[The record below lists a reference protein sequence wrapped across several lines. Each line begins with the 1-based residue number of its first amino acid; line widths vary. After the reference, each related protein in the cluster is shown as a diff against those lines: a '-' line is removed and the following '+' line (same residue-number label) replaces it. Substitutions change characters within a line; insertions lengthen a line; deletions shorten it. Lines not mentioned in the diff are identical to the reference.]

1 MAITQTKE
9 KNFEADIESFLISKA
24 GGYKKGDAT
33 YDSAC
38 GLFKDTFIEFI
49 KKTQPKAWKKFE
61 FAYGN
66 NTEKKF
72 IGFFDDAVARDGILK
87 VMRKGFKCGG
97 VDFKACYFKPESTLN
112 EDDIALYNSNI
123 WHCYRQWFYSAKNN
137 NSVDMVLVLNGIPLF
152 AFELKNQLTGQDV
165 NNAEYQWCHDRD
177 PKELCFKFNTRILA
191 FFCVDLRRA
200 SMATKLN
207 GEKTFFLPFNQG
219 SNGAGVDGGAGNPA
233 NPDGY
238 MTSYLWEYVFQR
250 ESMMDILQKFINL
263 EITEEK
269 KKDGK
274 IEVKKTLIFPRYHQ
288 LDVVRKLVADVTEN
302 GAGKSY
308 LIEHSAGSG
317 KSNSISWV
325 AYRLATIFKKNN
337 EPLFKSVII
346 VTDRRIL
353 DKQLQTTVSGMDHVE
368 GFIETIDESKHAKD
382 LKTAINDGA
391 RIIVTTLQKFPVI
404 YNEIEAAKGKNFA
417 VICDEAH
424 SSQTGMAAAKLK
436 VALADDED
444 ALKQYAEL
452 EEKSEE
458 EVDKDDP
465 ILRELLKHG
474 KHKNLSYF
482 AFTATPKPK
491 TLEIFGTEDKNGQFH
506 PFHVYSMRQAI
517 EEGFIMNVLQNYMT
531 YETCYKIA
539 NKTPDNPEVK
549 GITAAKIIKKYAG
562 LHPYNI
568 SSKVQIIIETF
579 KDVTSKAIG
588 GKGKMMVVASSR
600 LAAVRYLQEMR
611 RYLADMKQTD
621 NAKEYEKIG
630 VLVAFSG
637 TVNDG
642 GVEYTEPKLN
652 VRKDGS
658 QISEIQLRNDF
669 HEDFNILVVAEKYQT
684 GFDEPLL
691 HTMIVDK
698 RLKGVKAVQT
708 LSRLNRVCPG
718 KTDTFVLDFINTAD
732 EIKGAFE
739 PFYTETFLKESIN
752 IDLIFE
758 VQKKIA
764 EANIYDDN
772 DVEKFAE
779 FYYSKAEQSNKDQ
792 GKIASMLDPAV
803 KKYAKLGEEERFD
816 FRRNVRNLVKWYN
829 YVSQINRLFN
839 EQLHKEVIY
848 ANALSKFLS
857 EDTDPIINIKDK
869 LKLEYYK
876 LKETFHGTIDVVKG
890 KGETEV
896 GGNVGA
902 SPNSNEKDPL
912 NEVIQ
917 KINEQYG
924 IDLTEAD
931 RVIYSSIHDKLM
943 ADKKLQKVIKS
954 SKDDEEMIFASSIF
968 PKFFGDAANAGF
980 DEQVEAYTTL
990 FEDKNKYKAMMS
1002 VLAAQ
1007 LFQEVRQQVKNAK
1020 L

>member
-1 MAITQTKE
+1 MAITETKE
-9 KNFEADIESFLISKA
+9 KNFEADIESYFISEA
-24 GGYKKGDAT
+24 GGYTKGNAI
-33 YDSAC
+33 YDPSCA
-38 GLFKDTFIEFI
+38 LFKETFIEFI

-72 IGFFDDAVARDGILK
+72 VTFFNDAVERDGILK

-123 WHCYRQWFYSAKNN
+123 WHCYRQWFFSADNN
-137 NSVDMVLVLNGIPLF
+137 KSVDMVLVLNGIPLF
-152 AFELKNQLTGQDV
+152 AFELKNQLTGQDIR
-165 NNAEYQWCHDRD
+165 NAEHQWCYDRN
-177 PKELCFKFNTRILA
+177 PRELCFRFNSRILA
-191 FFCVDLRRA
+191 FFCVDLRQA

-219 SNGAGVDGGAGNPA
+219 SNGAGNDGGAGNPA
-233 NPDGY
+233 NSDGY
-238 MTSYLWEYVFQR
+238 MTSYIWENVFQR

-263 EITEEK
+263 EIKEEK
-269 KKDGK
+269 KKGGK
-274 IEVKKTLIFPRYHQ
+274 TETKKTLIFPRYHQ

-337 EPLFKSVII
+337 DPLFKSVII
-346 VTDRRIL
+346 VTDRRVL
-353 DKQLQTTVSGMDHVE
+353 DQQLQNTIDGMDHLP
-368 GFIETIDESKHAKD
+368 GFVETIDKDKHAKD

-404 YNEIEAAKGKNFA
+404 YKEIESAKGQNFA
-417 VICDEAH
+417 IICDEAH
-424 SSQTGMAAAKLK
+424 SSQTGSAAAKLK
-436 VALADDED
+436 IALADDTD
-444 ALKQYAEL
+444 ALRQYAEL

-458 EVDKDDP
+458 EIDKEDP
-465 ILRELLKHG
+465 ILKELLKQG

-491 TLEIFGTEDKNGQFH
+491 TLEIFGSEDSNGQFH
-506 PFHVYSMRQAI
+506 PFHIYSMRQAI
-517 EEGFIMNVLQNYMT
+517 EEGFIMDVLQNYMT
-531 YETCYKIA
+531 YKTCYAIA
-539 NKTPDNPEVK
+539 NKTKDNPEVK
-549 GITAAKIIKKYAG
+549 GITAARIIKKYAD

-579 KDVTSKAIG
+579 KDITSKAIG
-588 GKGKMMVVASSR
+588 GKGKMMIVASSR

-611 RYLADMKQTD
+611 RYLEDMKQGP
-621 NAKEYEKIG
+621 NAKDYENID

-637 TVNDG
+637 TVKDG
-642 GVEYTEPKLN
+642 GVEYTEPQLN
-652 VRKDGS
+652 VRKDGTH
-658 QISEIQLRNDF
+658 ISETQLKSDF
-669 HEDFNILVVAEKYQT
+669 HDDFNVLVVAEKYQT

-698 RLKGVKAVQT
+698 KLKGVKAVQT
-708 LSRLNRVCPG
+708 LSRLNRVCQG
-718 KTDTFVLDFINTAD
+718 KTDTFILDFINTAD
-732 EIKGAFE
+732 EIKKAFE

-752 IDLIFE
+752 TDLIFE
-758 VQKKIA
+758 VQAKIA
-764 EANIYDDN
+764 EANVYN
-772 DVEKFAE
+772 EANVEEFAK
-779 FYYSKAEQSNKDQ
+779 FYYSEGTQSDKDL
-792 GKIASMLDPAV
+792 GKIASMLEPAV
-803 KKYAKLGEEERFD
+803 EKYSKLEEVERFD

-829 YVSQINRLFN
+829 YISQINRLFN
-839 EQLHKEVIY
+839 EQLHKEVLY

-857 EDTDPIINIKDK
+857 EDLDPVVDIKNK

-876 LKETFHGTIDVVKG
+876 LKEVFKGSISLAEG
-890 KGETEV
+890 KGESSV
-896 GGNVGA
+896 GGKVGQVPDPA
-902 SPNSNEKDPL
+902 LLDPL
-912 NEVIQ
+912 NEVI
-917 KINEQYG
+917 KRINEQFG

-931 RVIYSSIHDKLM
+931 KVIYNSIHDKLM
-943 ADKKLQKVIKS
+943 ADKKLQKLIKS
-954 SKDDEEMIFASSIF
+954 SKDDDEKIFTSSIF
-968 PKFFGDAANAGF
+968 PKFFGEAANAGF
-980 DEQVEAYTTL
+980 DEQVEAYNSL
-990 FEDKNKYKAMMS
+990 FEDKNKYKAMMA

-1007 LFQEVRQQVKNAK
+1007 LFKEVREQIREG
-1020 L
+1020 

>member
-1 MAITQTKE
+1 MAITETKE
-9 KNFEADIESFLISKA
+9 KNFEADIESFFISKA

-33 YDSAC
+33 YDPSCA
-38 GLFKDTFIEFI
+38 LFKDTFIEFI

-72 IGFFDDAVARDGILK
+72 VTFFNDAVERDGILK

-123 WHCYRQWFYSAKNN
+123 WHCYRQWFFSADNN
-137 NSVDMVLVLNGIPLF
+137 KSVDMVLVLNGIPLF
-152 AFELKNQLTGQDV
+152 AFELKNQLTGQDIR
-165 NNAEYQWCHDRD
+165 NAEHQWCYDRN
-177 PKELCFKFNTRILA
+177 PRELCFRFNSRILA
-191 FFCVDLRRA
+191 FFCVDLRQA
-200 SMATKLN
+200 SMATKLH

-219 SNGAGVDGGAGNPA
+219 SNGAGNDGGAGNPA
-233 NPDGY
+233 NPEGY
-238 MTSYLWEYVFQR
+238 MTSYIWENVFQR

-269 KKDGK
+269 KKGGK
-274 IEVKKTLIFPRYHQ
+274 TETKKTLIFPRYHQ

-337 EPLFKSVII
+337 DPLFKSVII
-346 VTDRRIL
+346 VTDRRVL
-353 DKQLQTTVSGMDHVE
+353 DQQLQNTVDGMDHLP
-368 GFIETIDESKHAKD
+368 GFVETIDKDKHAKD

-404 YNEIEAAKGKNFA
+404 YKEIEDAKGKNFA
-417 VICDEAH
+417 IICDEAH
-424 SSQTGMAAAKLK
+424 SSQTGSAAAKLK
-436 VALADDED
+436 IALADDTD
-444 ALKQYAEL
+444 ALHQYAEL

-458 EVDKDDP
+458 EVDKEDP
-465 ILRELLKHG
+465 ILKELLKHG

-491 TLEIFGTEDKNGQFH
+491 TLEIFGSEDSNGQFH
-506 PFHVYSMRQAI
+506 PFHIYSMRQAI
-517 EEGFIMNVLQNYMT
+517 EEGFIMDVLQNYMT
-531 YETCYKIA
+531 YKTCYAIA
-539 NKTPDNPEVK
+539 NKTKDNPEVK
-549 GITAAKIIKKYAG
+549 GITAARIIKKYAD

-579 KDVTSKAIG
+579 KDITSKAIG
-588 GKGKMMVVASSR
+588 GRGKMMIVASSR

-611 RYLADMKQTD
+611 RYLEDMKQGP
-621 NAKEYEKIG
+621 NAKDYENID

-637 TVNDG
+637 TVKDG
-642 GVEYTEPKLN
+642 GVEYTEPQLN
-652 VRKDGS
+652 VRKDGTH
-658 QISEIQLRNDF
+658 ISETQLKSDF
-669 HEDFNILVVAEKYQT
+669 HDDFNVLVVAEKYQT

-698 RLKGVKAVQT
+698 KLKGVKAVQT

-718 KTDTFVLDFINTAD
+718 KTDTFILDFINTAD
-732 EIKGAFE
+732 EIKKAFE

-752 IDLIFE
+752 TDLIFE
-758 VQKKIA
+758 VQAKIA
-764 EANIYDDN
+764 EANVYN
-772 DVEKFAE
+772 EADVEEFAK
-779 FYYSKAEQSNKDQ
+779 FYYSEGTQSDKDL
-792 GKIASMLDPAV
+792 GKIASMLEPAV
-803 KKYAKLGEEERFD
+803 EKYSKLEEVERFD

-829 YVSQINRLFN
+829 YISQINRLFN
-839 EQLHKEVIY
+839 EQLHKEVLY

-857 EDTDPIINIKDK
+857 EGSDPVVDIKNK

-876 LKETFHGTIDVVKG
+876 LKEVFRGSISLAEG
-890 KGETEV
+890 KGESSV
-896 GGNVGA
+896 GGKVGQVPDPA
-902 SPNSNEKDPL
+902 LLDPL
-912 NEVIQ
+912 NEVI
-917 KINEQYG
+917 KRINEQFG

-931 RVIYSSIHDKLM
+931 KVIYNSIHDKLM
-943 ADKKLQKVIKS
+943 ADKKLQKLIKS
-954 SKDDEEMIFASSIF
+954 SKDDEEKIFASSIF
-968 PKFFGDAANAGF
+968 PKFFGEAANAGF
-980 DEQVEAYTTL
+980 DEQVEAYNSL
-990 FEDKNKYKAMMS
+990 FEDKNKYKAMMA

-1007 LFQEVRQQVKNAK
+1007 LFKEVRELARSE
-1020 L
+1020 

>member
-1 MAITQTKE
+1 MAITETKE
-9 KNFEADIESFLISKA
+9 KNFEADIESFFISKA

-33 YDSAC
+33 YDPSCA
-38 GLFKDTFIEFI
+38 LFKDTFIEFI

-72 IGFFDDAVARDGILK
+72 VTFFNDAVERDGILK

-123 WHCYRQWFYSAKNN
+123 WHCYRQWFFSADNN
-137 NSVDMVLVLNGIPLF
+137 KSVDMVLVLNGIPLF
-152 AFELKNQLTGQDV
+152 AFELKNQLTGQDIR
-165 NNAEYQWCHDRD
+165 NAEHQWCYDRN
-177 PKELCFKFNTRILA
+177 PRELCFRFNSRILA
-191 FFCVDLRRA
+191 FFCVDLRQA
-200 SMATKLN
+200 SMATKLH

-219 SNGAGVDGGAGNPA
+219 SNGAGNDGGAGNPA

-238 MTSYLWEYVFQR
+238 MTSYIWENVFQR

-269 KKDGK
+269 KKGGK
-274 IEVKKTLIFPRYHQ
+274 TETKKTLIFPRYHQ

-337 EPLFKSVII
+337 DPLFKSVII
-346 VTDRRIL
+346 VTDRRVL
-353 DKQLQTTVSGMDHVE
+353 DQQLQNTVDGMDHLP
-368 GFIETIDESKHAKD
+368 GFVETIDKDKHAKD

-404 YNEIEAAKGKNFA
+404 YKEIEDAKGKNFA
-417 VICDEAH
+417 IICDEAH
-424 SSQTGMAAAKLK
+424 SSQTGSAAAKLK
-436 VALADDED
+436 IALADDTD
-444 ALKQYAEL
+444 ALRQYAEL

-458 EVDKDDP
+458 EVDKEDP
-465 ILRELLKHG
+465 ILKELLKHG

-491 TLEIFGTEDKNGQFH
+491 TLEIFGSEDSNGQFH
-506 PFHVYSMRQAI
+506 PFHIYSMRQAI
-517 EEGFIMNVLQNYMT
+517 EEGFIMDVLQNYMT
-531 YETCYKIA
+531 YKTCYAIA
-539 NKTPDNPEVK
+539 NKTKDNPEVK
-549 GITAAKIIKKYAG
+549 GITAARIIKKYAD

-579 KDVTSKAIG
+579 KDITSKAIG
-588 GKGKMMVVASSR
+588 GRGKMMIVASSR

-611 RYLADMKQTD
+611 RYLEDMKQGP
-621 NAKEYEKIG
+621 NAKDYENID

-637 TVNDG
+637 TVKDG
-642 GVEYTEPKLN
+642 GVEYTEPQLN
-652 VRKDGS
+652 VRKDGTH
-658 QISEIQLRNDF
+658 ISETQLKSDF
-669 HEDFNILVVAEKYQT
+669 HDDFNVLVVAEKYQT

-698 RLKGVKAVQT
+698 KLKGVKAVQT

-718 KTDTFVLDFINTAD
+718 KTDTFILDFINTAD
-732 EIKGAFE
+732 EIKKAFE

-752 IDLIFE
+752 TDLIFE
-758 VQKKIA
+758 VQAKIS
-764 EANIYDDN
+764 EAKVYNEA
-772 DVEKFAE
+772 DVEEFAK
-779 FYYSKAEQSNKDQ
+779 FYYSEGTQSDKDL
-792 GKIASMLDPAV
+792 GKIASMLEPAV
-803 KKYAKLGEEERFD
+803 EKYSKLEEVERFD

-829 YVSQINRLFN
+829 YISQINRLFN
-839 EQLHKEVIY
+839 EQLHKEVLY

-857 EDTDPIINIKDK
+857 ENSDPVVDIKNK

-876 LKETFHGTIDVVKG
+876 LKEVFKGSIPLAEG
-890 KGETEV
+890 KGESSV
-896 GGNVGA
+896 GGKVGQVPDPA
-902 SPNSNEKDPL
+902 LLDPL
-912 NEVIQ
+912 NEVI
-917 KINEQYG
+917 KRINEQFG

-931 RVIYSSIHDKLM
+931 KVIYNSIHDKLM
-943 ADKKLQKVIKS
+943 ADKKLQKLIKS
-954 SKDDEEMIFASSIF
+954 SKDDEEKIFASSIF
-968 PKFFGDAANAGF
+968 PKFFGEAANAGF
-980 DEQVEAYTTL
+980 DEQVEAYNSL
-990 FEDKNKYKAMMS
+990 FEDKNKYKAMMA

-1007 LFQEVRQQVKNAK
+1007 LFKEVRELARSE
-1020 L
+1020 

>member
-1 MAITQTKE
+1 MAITETKE
-9 KNFEADIESFLISKA
+9 KNFEADIESFFISEA
-24 GGYKKGDAT
+24 GGYTKGNAI
-33 YDSAC
+33 YDPSCA
-38 GLFKDTFIEFI
+38 LFKDTFIEFI

-72 IGFFDDAVARDGILK
+72 VTFFNDAVERDGILK

-123 WHCYRQWFYSAKNN
+123 WHCYRQWFFSADNN
-137 NSVDMVLVLNGIPLF
+137 KSVDMVLVLNGIPLF
-152 AFELKNQLTGQDV
+152 AFELKNQLTGQDIR
-165 NNAEYQWCHDRD
+165 NAEHQWCYDRN
-177 PKELCFKFNTRILA
+177 PRELCFRFNSRILA
-191 FFCVDLRRA
+191 FFCVDLRQA

-219 SNGAGVDGGAGNPA
+219 SNGAGNDGGAGNPA

-238 MTSYLWEYVFQR
+238 MTSYIWENVFQR

-263 EITEEK
+263 EIKEEK
-269 KKDGK
+269 KKGGK
-274 IEVKKTLIFPRYHQ
+274 IETKKTLIFPRYHQ

-337 EPLFKSVII
+337 DPLFKSVII
-346 VTDRRIL
+346 VTDRRVL
-353 DKQLQTTVSGMDHVE
+353 DQQLQNTVDGMDHLP
-368 GFIETIDESKHAKD
+368 GFVETIDKDKHAKD

-404 YNEIEAAKGKNFA
+404 YKEIEAAKGKNFA
-417 VICDEAH
+417 IICDEAH
-424 SSQTGMAAAKLK
+424 SSQTGSAAAKLK
-436 VALADDED
+436 IALADDVD
-444 ALKQYAEL
+444 ALRQYAEL

-458 EVDKDDP
+458 EIDKEDP
-465 ILRELLKHG
+465 ILKELLKQG

-491 TLEIFGTEDKNGQFH
+491 TLEIFGSEDSNGQFH
-506 PFHVYSMRQAI
+506 PFHIYSMRQAI
-517 EEGFIMNVLQNYMT
+517 EEGFIMDVLQNYMT
-531 YETCYKIA
+531 YKTCYAIA
-539 NKTPDNPEVK
+539 NKTKDNPEVK
-549 GITAAKIIKKYAG
+549 GITAVRIIKKYAD

-579 KDVTSKAIG
+579 KDITSKAIG
-588 GKGKMMVVASSR
+588 GKGKMMIVASSR

-611 RYLADMKQTD
+611 RYLEDMKQGPNSKD
-621 NAKEYEKIG
+621 YENID

-637 TVNDG
+637 TVKDG
-642 GVEYTEPKLN
+642 GVEYTEPQLN
-652 VRKDGS
+652 VRKDGTH
-658 QISEIQLRNDF
+658 ISETQLKSDF
-669 HEDFNILVVAEKYQT
+669 HDDFNVLVVAEKYQT

-698 RLKGVKAVQT
+698 KLKGVKAVQT

-718 KTDTFVLDFINTAD
+718 KTDTFILDFINTAD
-732 EIKGAFE
+732 EIKKAFE

-752 IDLIFE
+752 TDLIFE
-758 VQKKIA
+758 VQAKIA
-764 EANIYDDN
+764 EAKVYNES
-772 DVEKFAE
+772 DVEEFAK
-779 FYYSKAEQSNKDQ
+779 FYYSEGTQSDKDL
-792 GKIASMLDPAV
+792 GKIASMLEPAV
-803 KKYAKLGEEERFD
+803 EKYSKLEEVERFD

-829 YVSQINRLFN
+829 YISQINRLFN
-839 EQLHKEVIY
+839 EQLHKEVLY

-857 EDTDPIINIKDK
+857 EGSDPVIDIKNK

-876 LKETFHGTIDVVKG
+876 LKEVFKGSISLAEG
-890 KGETEV
+890 KGESSV
-896 GGNVGA
+896 GGKVGQVPDPA
-902 SPNSNEKDPL
+902 LLDPL
-912 NEVIQ
+912 NEVI
-917 KINEQYG
+917 KRINEQFG

-931 RVIYSSIHDKLM
+931 KVIYNSIHDKLM
-943 ADKKLQKVIKS
+943 ADKKLQKLIKS
-954 SKDDEEMIFASSIF
+954 SKDDDEKIFTSSIF
-968 PKFFGDAANAGF
+968 PKFFGEAANAGF
-980 DEQVEAYTTL
+980 DEQVEAYNSL

-1007 LFQEVRQQVKNAK
+1007 LFKEIRQQAK
-1020 L
+1020 SE

>member
-1 MAITQTKE
+1 MAITETKE
-9 KNFEADIESFLISKA
+9 KNFEADIESYFISEA
-24 GGYKKGDAT
+24 GGYTKGNAI
-33 YDSAC
+33 YDPSCA
-38 GLFKDTFIEFI
+38 LFKETFIEFI

-72 IGFFDDAVARDGILK
+72 VTFFNDAVERDGILK

-123 WHCYRQWFYSAKNN
+123 WHCYRQWFFSADNN
-137 NSVDMVLVLNGIPLF
+137 KSVDMVLVLNGIPLF
-152 AFELKNQLTGQDV
+152 AFELKNQLTGQDIR
-165 NNAEYQWCHDRD
+165 NAEHQWCYDRN
-177 PKELCFKFNTRILA
+177 PRELCFRFNSRILA
-191 FFCVDLRRA
+191 FFCVDLRQA

-219 SNGAGVDGGAGNPA
+219 SNGAGNDGGAGNPA
-233 NPDGY
+233 NSDGY
-238 MTSYLWEYVFQR
+238 MTSYIWENVFQR

-263 EITEEK
+263 EIKEEK
-269 KKDGK
+269 KKGGK
-274 IEVKKTLIFPRYHQ
+274 TETKKTLIFPRYHQ

-337 EPLFKSVII
+337 DPLFKSVII
-346 VTDRRIL
+346 VTDRRVL
-353 DKQLQTTVSGMDHVE
+353 DQQLQNTIDGMDHLP
-368 GFIETIDESKHAKD
+368 GFVETIDKDKHAKD

-404 YNEIEAAKGKNFA
+404 YKEIEAAKGKNFA
-417 VICDEAH
+417 IICDEAH
-424 SSQTGMAAAKLK
+424 SSQTGSAAAKLK
-436 VALADDED
+436 IALADDAD
-444 ALKQYAEL
+444 ALRQYAEL

-458 EVDKDDP
+458 EVDKEDP
-465 ILRELLKHG
+465 ILKELLKQG

-491 TLEIFGTEDKNGQFH
+491 TLEIFGSEDSNGQFH
-506 PFHVYSMRQAI
+506 PFHIYSMRQAI
-517 EEGFIMNVLQNYMT
+517 EEGFIMDVLQNYMT
-531 YETCYKIA
+531 YKTCYAIA
-539 NKTPDNPEVK
+539 NKTKDNPEVK
-549 GITAAKIIKKYAG
+549 GITAARIIKKYAD

-579 KDVTSKAIG
+579 KDITSKAIG
-588 GKGKMMVVASSR
+588 GKGKMMIVASSR

-611 RYLADMKQTD
+611 RYLEDMKQGPNSKD
-621 NAKEYEKIG
+621 YENID

-637 TVNDG
+637 TVKDG
-642 GVEYTEPKLN
+642 GVEYTEPQLN
-652 VRKDGS
+652 VRKDGTH
-658 QISEIQLRNDF
+658 ISETQLKSDF
-669 HEDFNILVVAEKYQT
+669 HDDFNVLVVAEKYQT

-698 RLKGVKAVQT
+698 KLKGVKAVQT

-718 KTDTFVLDFINTAD
+718 KTDTFILDFINTAD
-732 EIKGAFE
+732 EIKKAFE

-752 IDLIFE
+752 TDLIFE
-758 VQKKIA
+758 VQAKIA
-764 EANIYDDN
+764 EAKVYNETN
-772 DVEKFAE
+772 VEEFAK
-779 FYYSKAEQSNKDQ
+779 FYYSEGTQSDKDL
-792 GKIASMLDPAV
+792 GKIASMLEPAV
-803 KKYAKLGEEERFD
+803 EKYSKLEEVERFD

-829 YVSQINRLFN
+829 YISQINRLFN
-839 EQLHKEVIY
+839 EQLHKEVLY

-857 EDTDPIINIKDK
+857 EGSDPVIDIKNK

-876 LKETFHGTIDVVKG
+876 LKEVFKGSISLAEG
-890 KGETEV
+890 KGESSV
-896 GGNVGA
+896 GGKVGQVPDPA
-902 SPNSNEKDPL
+902 LLDPL
-912 NEVIQ
+912 NEVI
-917 KINEQYG
+917 KRINEQFG

-931 RVIYSSIHDKLM
+931 KVIYNSIHDKLM
-943 ADKKLQKVIKS
+943 ADKKLQKLIKS
-954 SKDDEEMIFASSIF
+954 SKDDDEKIFTSSIF
-968 PKFFGDAANAGF
+968 PKFFGEAANAGF
-980 DEQVEAYTTL
+980 DEQVEAYNSL
-990 FEDKNKYKAMMS
+990 FEDKNKYKAMMA

-1007 LFQEVRQQVKNAK
+1007 LFKEVRELARSE
-1020 L
+1020 

>member
-1 MAITQTKE
+1 MAITETKE
-9 KNFEADIESFLISKA
+9 KNFEADIESFFISKA

-33 YDSAC
+33 YDPSCA
-38 GLFKDTFIEFI
+38 LFKDTFIEFI

-72 IGFFDDAVARDGILK
+72 VTFFNDAVERDGILK

-123 WHCYRQWFYSAKNN
+123 WHCYRQWFFSADNN
-137 NSVDMVLVLNGIPLF
+137 KSVDMVLVLNGIPLF
-152 AFELKNQLTGQDV
+152 AFELKNQLTGQDIR
-165 NNAEYQWCHDRD
+165 NAEHQWCYDRN
-177 PKELCFKFNTRILA
+177 PRELCFRFNSRILA
-191 FFCVDLRRA
+191 FFCVDLRQA

-219 SNGAGVDGGAGNPA
+219 SNGAGNDGGAGNPA

-238 MTSYLWEYVFQR
+238 MTSYIWENVFQR

-269 KKDGK
+269 KKGGK
-274 IEVKKTLIFPRYHQ
+274 TETKKTLIFPRYHQ

-337 EPLFKSVII
+337 DPFFKSVII
-346 VTDRRIL
+346 VTDRRVL
-353 DKQLQTTVSGMDHVE
+353 DQQLQNTVDGMDHLP
-368 GFIETIDESKHAKD
+368 GFVETIDKDKHAKD

-404 YNEIEAAKGKNFA
+404 YKEIEDAKGKNFA
-417 VICDEAH
+417 IICDEAH
-424 SSQTGMAAAKLK
+424 SSQTGSAAAKLK
-436 VALADDED
+436 IALADDTD
-444 ALKQYAEL
+444 ALRQYAEL

-458 EVDKDDP
+458 EVDKEDP
-465 ILRELLKHG
+465 ILKELLKHG

-491 TLEIFGTEDKNGQFH
+491 TLEIFGSEDSNGQFH
-506 PFHVYSMRQAI
+506 PFHIYSMRQAI
-517 EEGFIMNVLQNYMT
+517 EEGFIMDVLQNYMT
-531 YETCYKIA
+531 YKTCYAIA
-539 NKTPDNPEVK
+539 NKTKDNPEVK
-549 GITAAKIIKKYAG
+549 GITAARIIKKYAD

-579 KDVTSKAIG
+579 KDITSKAIG
-588 GKGKMMVVASSR
+588 GKGKMMIVASSR

-611 RYLADMKQTD
+611 RYLEDMKQGP
-621 NAKEYEKIG
+621 NAKDYENID

-637 TVNDG
+637 TVKDG
-642 GVEYTEPKLN
+642 GVEYTEPQLN
-652 VRKDGS
+652 VRKDGTR
-658 QISEIQLRNDF
+658 ISETQLKSDF
-669 HEDFNILVVAEKYQT
+669 HDDFNVLVVAEKYQT

-698 RLKGVKAVQT
+698 KLKGVKAVQT

-718 KTDTFVLDFINTAD
+718 KTDTFILDFINTAD
-732 EIKGAFE
+732 EIKKAFE

-752 IDLIFE
+752 TDLIFE
-758 VQKKIA
+758 VQAKIA
-764 EANIYDDN
+764 EAKVYNEAN
-772 DVEKFAE
+772 VEEFAK
-779 FYYSKAEQSNKDQ
+779 FYYSEGTQSDKDL
-792 GKIASMLDPAV
+792 GKIASMLEPAV
-803 KKYAKLGEEERFD
+803 EKYSKLEEVERFD

-829 YVSQINRLFN
+829 YISQINRLFN
-839 EQLHKEVIY
+839 EQLHKEVLY

-857 EDTDPIINIKDK
+857 EDSDPVVDIKNK

-876 LKETFHGTIDVVKG
+876 LKEVFKGSISLAEG
-890 KGETEV
+890 KGESSV
-896 GGNVGA
+896 GGKVGQVPDPA
-902 SPNSNEKDPL
+902 LLDPL
-912 NEVIQ
+912 NEVI
-917 KINEQYG
+917 KRINEQFG

-931 RVIYSSIHDKLM
+931 KVIYNSIHDKLM
-943 ADKKLQKVIKS
+943 ADKKLQKLIKS
-954 SKDDEEMIFASSIF
+954 SKDDEEKIFASSIF
-968 PKFFGDAANAGF
+968 PKFFGEAANAGF
-980 DEQVEAYTTL
+980 DEQVEAYNSL
-990 FEDKNKYKAMMS
+990 FEDKNKYKAMMA

-1007 LFQEVRQQVKNAK
+1007 LFKEVRQQARSE
-1020 L
+1020 

>member
-1 MAITQTKE
+1 MAITETKE
-9 KNFEADIESFLISKA
+9 KNFEADIESYFISEA
-24 GGYKKGDAT
+24 GGYTKGNAI
-33 YDSAC
+33 YDPSCA
-38 GLFKDTFIEFI
+38 LFKETFIEFI

-72 IGFFDDAVARDGILK
+72 VTFFNDTVERDGILK

-123 WHCYRQWFYSAKNN
+123 WHCYRQWFFSADNN
-137 NSVDMVLVLNGIPLF
+137 KSVDMVLVLNGIPLF
-152 AFELKNQLTGQDV
+152 AFELKNQLTGQDIR
-165 NNAEYQWCHDRD
+165 NAEHQWCYDRN
-177 PKELCFKFNTRILA
+177 PRELCFRFNSRILA
-191 FFCVDLRRA
+191 FFCVDLRQA

-219 SNGAGVDGGAGNPA
+219 SNGAGNDGGAGNPA
-233 NPDGY
+233 NSDGY
-238 MTSYLWEYVFQR
+238 MTSYIWENVFQR

-269 KKDGK
+269 KKGGK
-274 IEVKKTLIFPRYHQ
+274 TETKKTLIFPRYHQ

-337 EPLFKSVII
+337 DPLFKSVII
-346 VTDRRIL
+346 VTDRRVL
-353 DKQLQTTVSGMDHVE
+353 DQQLQNTVDGMDHLP
-368 GFIETIDESKHAKD
+368 GFVETIDKDKHAKD

-391 RIIVTTLQKFPVI
+391 RIIVTTLQKFPVV
-404 YNEIEAAKGKNFA
+404 YKEIEDAKGKNFA
-417 VICDEAH
+417 IICDEAH
-424 SSQTGMAAAKLK
+424 SSQTGSAAAKLK
-436 VALADDED
+436 IALADDTD
-444 ALKQYAEL
+444 ALRQYAEL

-458 EVDKDDP
+458 EVDKEDP
-465 ILRELLKHG
+465 ILKELLKHG

-491 TLEIFGTEDKNGQFH
+491 TLEIFGSEDSNGQFH
-506 PFHVYSMRQAI
+506 PFHIYSMRQAI
-517 EEGFIMNVLQNYMT
+517 EEGFIMDVLQNYMT
-531 YETCYKIA
+531 YKTCYAIA
-539 NKTPDNPEVK
+539 NKTKDNPEVK
-549 GITAAKIIKKYAG
+549 GITAARIIKKYAD

-579 KDVTSKAIG
+579 KDITSKAIG
-588 GKGKMMVVASSR
+588 GKGKMMIVASSR

-611 RYLADMKQTD
+611 RYLEDMKQGPNSKD
-621 NAKEYEKIG
+621 YENID

-637 TVNDG
+637 TVKDG
-642 GVEYTEPKLN
+642 GVEYTEPQLN
-652 VRKDGS
+652 VRKDGTH
-658 QISEIQLRNDF
+658 IGETQLKSDF
-669 HEDFNILVVAEKYQT
+669 HDDFNVLVVAEKYQT

-698 RLKGVKAVQT
+698 KLKGVKAVQT

-718 KTDTFVLDFINTAD
+718 KTDTFILDFINTAD
-732 EIKGAFE
+732 EIKKAFE

-752 IDLIFE
+752 TDLIFE
-758 VQKKIA
+758 VQAKIA
-764 EANIYDDN
+764 EANVYN
-772 DVEKFAE
+772 EANVEEFAK
-779 FYYSKAEQSNKDQ
+779 FYYSEGTQSDKDL
-792 GKIASMLDPAV
+792 GKIASMLEPAV
-803 KKYAKLGEEERFD
+803 EKYSKLEEVERFD

-829 YVSQINRLFN
+829 YISQINRLFN
-839 EQLHKEVIY
+839 EQLHKEVLY

-857 EDTDPIINIKDK
+857 EDSDPVVDIKNK

-876 LKETFHGTIDVVKG
+876 LKEVFKGSISLAEG
-890 KGETEV
+890 KGESSV
-896 GGNVGA
+896 GGKVGQVPDPA
-902 SPNSNEKDPL
+902 LLDPL
-912 NEVIQ
+912 NEVI
-917 KINEQYG
+917 KRINEQFG

-931 RVIYSSIHDKLM
+931 KVIYNSIHDKLM
-943 ADKKLQKVIKS
+943 ADKKLQKLIKS
-954 SKDDEEMIFASSIF
+954 SKDDDEKIFTSSIF
-968 PKFFGDAANAGF
+968 PKFFGEAANAGF
-980 DEQVEAYTTL
+980 DEQVEAYNSL
-990 FEDKNKYKAMMS
+990 FEDKNKYKAMMA

-1007 LFQEVRQQVKNAK
+1007 LFKEVRELARSE
-1020 L
+1020 

>member
-1 MAITQTKE
+1 MAITETKE
-9 KNFEADIESFLISKA
+9 KNFEADIESFFISEA
-24 GGYKKGDAT
+24 GGYTKGNAI
-33 YDSAC
+33 YDPSCA
-38 GLFKDTFIEFI
+38 LFKETFIEFI

-72 IGFFDDAVARDGILK
+72 VTFFNDAVERDGILK

-123 WHCYRQWFYSAKNN
+123 WHCYRQWFFSADNN
-137 NSVDMVLVLNGIPLF
+137 KSVDMVLVLNGIPLF
-152 AFELKNQLTGQDV
+152 AFELKNQLTGQDIR
-165 NNAEYQWCHDRD
+165 NAEHQWCYDRN
-177 PKELCFKFNTRILA
+177 PRELCFRFNSRILA
-191 FFCVDLRRA
+191 FFCVDLRQA

-219 SNGAGVDGGAGNPA
+219 SNGAGNDGGAGNPA

-238 MTSYLWEYVFQR
+238 MTSYIWENVFQR
-250 ESMMDILQKFINL
+250 ESMMDILQKFINM

-269 KKDGK
+269 KKGGK
-274 IEVKKTLIFPRYHQ
+274 TETKKTLIFPRYHQ

-337 EPLFKSVII
+337 DPLFKSVII
-346 VTDRRIL
+346 VTDRRVL
-353 DKQLQTTVSGMDHVE
+353 DQQLQNTVDGMDHLP
-368 GFIETIDESKHAKD
+368 GFVETIDKDKHAKD

-404 YNEIEAAKGKNFA
+404 YKEIEAAKGKNFA
-417 VICDEAH
+417 IICDEAH
-424 SSQTGMAAAKLK
+424 SSQTGSAAAKLK
-436 VALADDED
+436 IALADDAD
-444 ALKQYAEL
+444 ALRQYAEL

-458 EVDKDDP
+458 EVDKEDP
-465 ILRELLKHG
+465 ILKELLKQG

-491 TLEIFGTEDKNGQFH
+491 TLEIFGSEDSNGQFH
-506 PFHVYSMRQAI
+506 PFHIYSMRQAI
-517 EEGFIMNVLQNYMT
+517 EEGFIMDVLQNYMT
-531 YETCYKIA
+531 YKTCYAIA
-539 NKTPDNPEVK
+539 NKTKDNPEVK
-549 GITAAKIIKKYAG
+549 GITAARIIKKYAD

-579 KDVTSKAIG
+579 KDITSKAIG
-588 GKGKMMVVASSR
+588 GKGKMMIVASSR

-611 RYLADMKQTD
+611 RYLEDMKQGP
-621 NAKEYEKIG
+621 NAKDYENID

-637 TVNDG
+637 TVKDG
-642 GVEYTEPKLN
+642 GVEYTEPQLN
-652 VRKDGS
+652 VRKDGTH
-658 QISEIQLRNDF
+658 ISETQLKSDF
-669 HEDFNILVVAEKYQT
+669 HDDFNVLVVAEKYQT

-698 RLKGVKAVQT
+698 KLKGVKAVQT

-718 KTDTFVLDFINTAD
+718 KTDTFILDFINTAD
-732 EIKGAFE
+732 EIKKAFE

-752 IDLIFE
+752 TDLIFE
-758 VQKKIA
+758 VQAKIA
-764 EANIYDDN
+764 EAKVYNES
-772 DVEKFAE
+772 DVEEFAK
-779 FYYSKAEQSNKDQ
+779 FYYSEGTQSDKDL
-792 GKIASMLDPAV
+792 GKIASMLEPAV
-803 KKYAKLGEEERFD
+803 EKYSKLEEVERFD

-829 YVSQINRLFN
+829 YISQINRLFN
-839 EQLHKEVIY
+839 EQLHKEVLY

-857 EDTDPIINIKDK
+857 EGSDPVIDIKNK

-876 LKETFHGTIDVVKG
+876 LKEVFKGSISLAEG
-890 KGETEV
+890 KGESSV
-896 GGNVGA
+896 GGKVGQVPDPA
-902 SPNSNEKDPL
+902 LLDPL
-912 NEVIQ
+912 NEVI
-917 KINEQYG
+917 KRINEQFG

-931 RVIYSSIHDKLM
+931 KVIYNSIHDKLM
-943 ADKKLQKVIKS
+943 ADKKLQKLIKS
-954 SKDDEEMIFASSIF
+954 SKDDDEKIFTSSIF
-968 PKFFGDAANAGF
+968 PKFFGEAANAGF
-980 DEQVEAYTTL
+980 DEQVEAYNSL

-1007 LFQEVRQQVKNAK
+1007 LFKEIRQQAK
-1020 L
+1020 SE

>member
-1 MAITQTKE
+1 MAITETKE
-9 KNFEADIESFLISKA
+9 KNFEADIESYFISEA
-24 GGYKKGDAT
+24 GGYTKGNAI
-33 YDSAC
+33 YDPSCA
-38 GLFKDTFIEFI
+38 LFKETFIEFI

-72 IGFFDDAVARDGILK
+72 VTFFNDAVERDGILK

-123 WHCYRQWFYSAKNN
+123 WHCYRQWFFSADNN
-137 NSVDMVLVLNGIPLF
+137 KSVDMVLVLNGIPLF
-152 AFELKNQLTGQDV
+152 AFELKNQLTGQDIR
-165 NNAEYQWCHDRD
+165 NAEHQWCYDRN
-177 PKELCFKFNTRILA
+177 PRELCFRFNSRILA
-191 FFCVDLRRA
+191 FFCVDLRQA

-219 SNGAGVDGGAGNPA
+219 SNGAGNDGGAGNPA

-238 MTSYLWEYVFQR
+238 MTSYIWENVFQR

-269 KKDGK
+269 KKGGK
-274 IEVKKTLIFPRYHQ
+274 TETKKTLIFPRYHQ

-337 EPLFKSVII
+337 DPLFKSVII
-346 VTDRRIL
+346 VTDRRVL
-353 DKQLQTTVSGMDHVE
+353 DQQLQNTVDGMDHLP
-368 GFIETIDESKHAKD
+368 GFVETIDKDKHAKD

-404 YNEIEAAKGKNFA
+404 YKEIEEAHGKNFA
-417 VICDEAH
+417 IICDEAH
-424 SSQTGMAAAKLK
+424 SSQTGSAAAKLK
-436 VALADDED
+436 IALADDVD
-444 ALKQYAEL
+444 ALRQYAEL

-458 EVDKDDP
+458 EIDKEDP
-465 ILRELLKHG
+465 ILKELLKQG

-491 TLEIFGTEDKNGQFH
+491 TLEIFGSEDSNGQFH
-506 PFHVYSMRQAI
+506 PFHIYSMRQAI
-517 EEGFIMNVLQNYMT
+517 EEGFIMDVLQNYMT
-531 YETCYKIA
+531 YKTCYAIA
-539 NKTPDNPEVK
+539 NKTKDNPEVK
-549 GITAAKIIKKYAG
+549 GITAARIIKKYAD

-579 KDVTSKAIG
+579 KDITSKAIG
-588 GKGKMMVVASSR
+588 GKGKMMIVASSR

-611 RYLADMKQTD
+611 RYLEDMKQGP
-621 NAKEYEKIG
+621 NAKDYENID

-637 TVNDG
+637 TVKDG
-642 GVEYTEPKLN
+642 GVEYTEPQLN
-652 VRKDGS
+652 VRKDGTH
-658 QISEIQLRNDF
+658 ISETQLKSDF
-669 HEDFNILVVAEKYQT
+669 HDDFNVLVVAEKYQT

-698 RLKGVKAVQT
+698 KLKGVKAVQT

-718 KTDTFVLDFINTAD
+718 KTDTFILDFINTAD
-732 EIKGAFE
+732 EIKKAFE

-752 IDLIFE
+752 TDLIFE
-758 VQKKIA
+758 VQAKIA
-764 EANIYDDN
+764 EANVYN
-772 DVEKFAE
+772 EANVEEFAK
-779 FYYSKAEQSNKDQ
+779 FYYSEGTQSDKDL
-792 GKIASMLDPAV
+792 GKIASMLEPAV
-803 KKYAKLGEEERFD
+803 EKYSKLEEVERFD

-829 YVSQINRLFN
+829 YISQINRLFN
-839 EQLHKEVIY
+839 EQLHKEVLY

-857 EDTDPIINIKDK
+857 EDLDPVVDIKNK

-876 LKETFHGTIDVVKG
+876 LKEVFKGSISLAEG
-890 KGETEV
+890 KGESSV
-896 GGNVGA
+896 GGKVGQVPDPA
-902 SPNSNEKDPL
+902 LLDPL
-912 NEVIQ
+912 NEVI
-917 KINEQYG
+917 KRINEQFG

-931 RVIYSSIHDKLM
+931 KVIYNSIHDKLM
-943 ADKKLQKVIKS
+943 ADKKLQKLIKS
-954 SKDDEEMIFASSIF
+954 SKDDEEKIFASSIF
-968 PKFFGDAANAGF
+968 PKFFGEAANAGF
-980 DEQVEAYTTL
+980 DEQVEAYNSL
-990 FEDKNKYKAMMS
+990 FEDKNKYKAMIA

-1007 LFQEVRQQVKNAK
+1007 LFKEVREQIREG
-1020 L
+1020 

>member
-1 MAITQTKE
+1 MAITETKE
-9 KNFEADIESFLISKA
+9 KNFEADIESFFISEA
-24 GGYKKGDAT
+24 GGYTKGNAI
-33 YDSAC
+33 YDPSYA
-38 GLFKDTFIEFI
+38 LFKDTFIEFI

-72 IGFFDDAVARDGILK
+72 ITFFNDAVERDGILK

-123 WHCYRQWFYSAKNN
+123 WHCYRQWFFSADNN
-137 NSVDMVLVLNGIPLF
+137 KSVDMVLVLNGIPLF
-152 AFELKNQLTGQDV
+152 AFELKNQLTGQDIR
-165 NNAEYQWCHDRD
+165 NAEHQWCYDRN
-177 PKELCFKFNTRILA
+177 PRELCFRFNSRILA
-191 FFCVDLRRA
+191 FFCVDLRQA

-219 SNGAGVDGGAGNPA
+219 SNGAGNDGGAGNPA

-238 MTSYLWEYVFQR
+238 MTSYIWENVFQR

-269 KKDGK
+269 KKGGK
-274 IEVKKTLIFPRYHQ
+274 TETKKTLIFPRYHQ

-302 GAGKSY
+302 GSGKSY

-337 EPLFKSVII
+337 DPLFKSVII
-346 VTDRRIL
+346 VTDRRVL
-353 DKQLQTTVSGMDHVE
+353 DQQLQNTVDGMDHLP
-368 GFIETIDESKHAKD
+368 GFVETIDKDKHAKD

-404 YNEIEAAKGKNFA
+404 YKEIEAAKGKNFA
-417 VICDEAH
+417 IICDEAH
-424 SSQTGMAAAKLK
+424 SSQTGSAAAKLK
-436 VALADDED
+436 IALADDVD
-444 ALKQYAEL
+444 ALRQYAEL

-458 EVDKDDP
+458 EIDKEDP
-465 ILRELLKHG
+465 ILKELLKQG

-491 TLEIFGTEDKNGQFH
+491 TLEIFGSEDSNGQFH
-506 PFHVYSMRQAI
+506 PFHIYSMRQAI
-517 EEGFIMNVLQNYMT
+517 EEGFIMDVLQNYMT
-531 YETCYKIA
+531 YKTCYAIA
-539 NKTPDNPEVK
+539 NKTKDNPEVK
-549 GITAAKIIKKYAG
+549 GITAARIIKKYAD

-579 KDVTSKAIG
+579 KDITSKAIG
-588 GKGKMMVVASSR
+588 GKGKMMIVASSR

-611 RYLADMKQTD
+611 RYLEDMKQGP
-621 NAKEYEKIG
+621 NAKDYENID

-637 TVNDG
+637 TVKDG
-642 GVEYTEPKLN
+642 GVEYTEPQLN
-652 VRKDGS
+652 VRKDGTH
-658 QISEIQLRNDF
+658 ISETQLKSDF
-669 HEDFNILVVAEKYQT
+669 HDDFNVLVVAEKYQT

-698 RLKGVKAVQT
+698 KLKGVKAVQT

-718 KTDTFVLDFINTAD
+718 KTDTFILDFINTAD
-732 EIKGAFE
+732 EIKKAFE

-752 IDLIFE
+752 TDLIFE
-758 VQKKIA
+758 VQAKIA
-764 EANIYDDN
+764 EAKVYNETN
-772 DVEKFAE
+772 VEEFAK
-779 FYYSKAEQSNKDQ
+779 FYYSEGTQSDKDL
-792 GKIASMLDPAV
+792 GKIASMLEPAV
-803 KKYAKLGEEERFD
+803 EKYSKLEEVERFD

-829 YVSQINRLFN
+829 YISQINRLFN
-839 EQLHKEVIY
+839 EQLHKEVLY

-857 EDTDPIINIKDK
+857 EGSDPVIDIKNK

-876 LKETFHGTIDVVKG
+876 LKEVFKGSISLAEG
-890 KGETEV
+890 KGESSV
-896 GGNVGA
+896 GGKVGQVPDPA
-902 SPNSNEKDPL
+902 LLDPL
-912 NEVIQ
+912 NEVI
-917 KINEQYG
+917 KRINEQFG

-931 RVIYSSIHDKLM
+931 KVIYNSIHDKLM
-943 ADKKLQKVIKS
+943 ADKKLQKLIKS
-954 SKDDEEMIFASSIF
+954 SKDDEEKIFASSIF
-968 PKFFGDAANAGF
+968 PKFFGEAANAGF
-980 DEQVEAYTTL
+980 DEQVEAYNSL
-990 FEDKNKYKAMMS
+990 FEDKNKYKAMMA

-1007 LFQEVRQQVKNAK
+1007 LFKEVREQIREG
-1020 L
+1020 

>member
-1 MAITQTKE
+1 MAITETKE
-9 KNFEADIESFLISKA
+9 KNFEADIESYFISEA
-24 GGYKKGDAT
+24 GGYTKGNAI
-33 YDSAC
+33 YDPSCA
-38 GLFKDTFIEFI
+38 LFKETFIEFI

-72 IGFFDDAVARDGILK
+72 VTFFNDAVERDGILK

-123 WHCYRQWFYSAKNN
+123 WHCYRQWFFSADNN
-137 NSVDMVLVLNGIPLF
+137 KSVDMVLVLNGIPLF
-152 AFELKNQLTGQDV
+152 AFELKNQLTGQDIR
-165 NNAEYQWCHDRD
+165 NAEHQWCYDRN
-177 PKELCFKFNTRILA
+177 PRELCFRFNSRILA
-191 FFCVDLRRA
+191 FFCVDLRQA

-219 SNGAGVDGGAGNPA
+219 SNGAGNDGGAGNPA

-238 MTSYLWEYVFQR
+238 MTSYIWENVFQR

-269 KKDGK
+269 KKGGK
-274 IEVKKTLIFPRYHQ
+274 TETKKTLIFPRYHQ

-337 EPLFKSVII
+337 DPLFKSVII
-346 VTDRRIL
+346 VTDRRVL
-353 DKQLQTTVSGMDHVE
+353 DQQLQNTVDGMDHLP
-368 GFIETIDESKHAKD
+368 GFVETIDKDKHAKD

-404 YNEIEAAKGKNFA
+404 YKEIEAAKGKNFA
-417 VICDEAH
+417 IICDEAH
-424 SSQTGMAAAKLK
+424 SSQTGSAAAKLK
-436 VALADDED
+436 IALADDAD
-444 ALKQYAEL
+444 ALRQYAEL

-458 EVDKDDP
+458 EIDKEDP
-465 ILRELLKHG
+465 ILKELLKQG

-491 TLEIFGTEDKNGQFH
+491 TLEIFGSEDSNGQFH
-506 PFHVYSMRQAI
+506 PFHIYSMRQAI
-517 EEGFIMNVLQNYMT
+517 EEGFIMDVLQNYMT
-531 YETCYKIA
+531 YKTCYAIA
-539 NKTPDNPEVK
+539 NKTKDNPEVK
-549 GITAAKIIKKYAG
+549 GITAARIIKKYAD

-579 KDVTSKAIG
+579 KDITSKAIG
-588 GKGKMMVVASSR
+588 GKGKMMIVASSR

-611 RYLADMKQTD
+611 RYLEDMKQGP
-621 NAKEYEKIG
+621 NAKDYENID

-637 TVNDG
+637 TVKDG
-642 GVEYTEPKLN
+642 GVEYTEPQLN
-652 VRKDGS
+652 VRKDGTH
-658 QISEIQLRNDF
+658 ISETQLKSDF
-669 HEDFNILVVAEKYQT
+669 HDDFNVLVVAEKYQT

-698 RLKGVKAVQT
+698 KLKGVKAVQT

-718 KTDTFVLDFINTAD
+718 KTDTFILDFINTAD
-732 EIKGAFE
+732 EIKKAFE

-752 IDLIFE
+752 TDLIFE
-758 VQKKIA
+758 VQAKIA
-764 EANIYDDN
+764 EAKVYNES
-772 DVEKFAE
+772 DVEEFAK
-779 FYYSKAEQSNKDQ
+779 FYYSEGTQSDKDL
-792 GKIASMLDPAV
+792 GKIASMLEPAV
-803 KKYAKLGEEERFD
+803 EKYSKLEEVERFD

-829 YVSQINRLFN
+829 YISQINRLFN
-839 EQLHKEVIY
+839 EQLHKEVLY

-857 EDTDPIINIKDK
+857 EGSDPVIDIKNK

-876 LKETFHGTIDVVKG
+876 LKEVFKGSISLAEG
-890 KGETEV
+890 KGESSV
-896 GGNVGA
+896 GGKVGQVPDSA
-902 SPNSNEKDPL
+902 LLDPL
-912 NEVIQ
+912 NEVI
-917 KINEQYG
+917 KRINEQFG

-931 RVIYSSIHDKLM
+931 KVIYNSIHDKLM
-943 ADKKLQKVIKS
+943 SDKKLQKLIKS
-954 SKDDEEMIFASSIF
+954 SKDDDEKIFTSSIF
-968 PKFFGDAANAGF
+968 PKFFGEAANAGF
-980 DEQVEAYTTL
+980 DEQVEAYNSL
-990 FEDKNKYKAMMS
+990 FEDKNKYKAMMA

-1007 LFQEVRQQVKNAK
+1007 LFKEIRQQAK
-1020 L
+1020 SE

>member
-1 MAITQTKE
+1 MAITETKE
-9 KNFEADIESFLISKA
+9 KNFEAYIESFFISKA

-33 YDSAC
+33 YDPSCA
-38 GLFKDTFIEFI
+38 LFKDTFIEFI

-72 IGFFDDAVARDGILK
+72 ITFFNDAVERDGILK

-123 WHCYRQWFYSAKNN
+123 WHCYRQWFFSADNN
-137 NSVDMVLVLNGIPLF
+137 KSVDMVLVLNGIPLF
-152 AFELKNQLTGQDV
+152 AFELKNQLTGQDIR
-165 NNAEYQWCHDRD
+165 NAEHQWCYDRN
-177 PKELCFKFNTRILA
+177 PRELCFRFNSRILA
-191 FFCVDLRRA
+191 FFCVDLRQA

-219 SNGAGVDGGAGNPA
+219 SNGAGNDGGAGNPA
-233 NPDGY
+233 NPEGY
-238 MTSYLWEYVFQR
+238 MTSYIWENVFQR

-269 KKDGK
+269 KKGGK
-274 IEVKKTLIFPRYHQ
+274 TETKKTLIFPRYHQ

-302 GAGKSY
+302 GSGKSY

-337 EPLFKSVII
+337 DPLFKSVII
-346 VTDRRIL
+346 VTDRRVL
-353 DKQLQTTVSGMDHVE
+353 DQQLQNTVDGMDHLP
-368 GFIETIDESKHAKD
+368 GFVETIDKDKHAKD

-404 YNEIEAAKGKNFA
+404 YKEIEDAKGKNFA
-417 VICDEAH
+417 IICDEAH
-424 SSQTGMAAAKLK
+424 SSQTGSAAAKLK
-436 VALADDED
+436 IALADDTD
-444 ALKQYAEL
+444 ALRQYAEL

-458 EVDKDDP
+458 EVDKEDP
-465 ILRELLKHG
+465 ILKELLKHG

-491 TLEIFGTEDKNGQFH
+491 TLEIFGSEDSNGQFH
-506 PFHVYSMRQAI
+506 PFHIYSMRQAI
-517 EEGFIMNVLQNYMT
+517 EEGFIMDVLQNYMT
-531 YETCYKIA
+531 YKTCYAIA
-539 NKTPDNPEVK
+539 NKTKDNPEVK
-549 GITAAKIIKKYAG
+549 GITAARIIKKYAD

-579 KDVTSKAIG
+579 KDITSKAIG
-588 GKGKMMVVASSR
+588 GKGKMMIVASSR

-611 RYLADMKQTD
+611 RYLEDMKQGP
-621 NAKEYEKIG
+621 NAKDYENID

-637 TVNDG
+637 TVKDG
-642 GVEYTEPKLN
+642 GVEYTEPQLN
-652 VRKDGS
+652 VRKDGTH
-658 QISEIQLRNDF
+658 ISETQLKSDF
-669 HEDFNILVVAEKYQT
+669 HDDFNVLVVAEKYQT

-698 RLKGVKAVQT
+698 KLKGVKAVQT

-718 KTDTFVLDFINTAD
+718 KTDTFILDFINTAD
-732 EIKGAFE
+732 EIKKAFE

-752 IDLIFE
+752 TDLIFE
-758 VQKKIA
+758 VQAKIA
-764 EANIYDDN
+764 EAKVYNEA
-772 DVEKFAE
+772 DVEEFAK
-779 FYYSKAEQSNKDQ
+779 FYYSEGTQSDKDL
-792 GKIASMLDPAV
+792 GKIASMLGPAV
-803 KKYAKLGEEERFD
+803 EKYSKLEEVERFD

-829 YVSQINRLFN
+829 YISQINRLFN
-839 EQLHKEVIY
+839 EQLHKEVLY

-857 EDTDPIINIKDK
+857 EDSDPVVDIKNK

-876 LKETFHGTIDVVKG
+876 LKEVFKGSISLAEG
-890 KGETEV
+890 KGESSV
-896 GGNVGA
+896 GGKVGQVPDPA
-902 SPNSNEKDPL
+902 LLDPL
-912 NEVIQ
+912 NEVI
-917 KINEQYG
+917 KRINEQFG

-931 RVIYSSIHDKLM
+931 KVIYNSIHDKLM
-943 ADKKLQKVIKS
+943 ADKKLQKLIKS
-954 SKDDEEMIFASSIF
+954 SKDDEEKIFASSIF
-968 PKFFGDAANAGF
+968 PKFFGEAANAGF
-980 DEQVEAYTTL
+980 DEQVEAYNSL
-990 FEDKNKYKAMMS
+990 FEDKNKYKAMMA

-1007 LFQEVRQQVKNAK
+1007 LFKEVRELARSE
-1020 L
+1020 

>member
-1 MAITQTKE
+1 MAITETKE
-9 KNFEADIESFLISKA
+9 KNFEADIESFFISKA
-24 GGYKKGDAT
+24 GGYTKGDAT
-33 YDSAC
+33 YDPSCA
-38 GLFKDTFIEFI
+38 LFKDTFIEFI
-49 KKTQPKAWKKFE
+49 KKTQSKAWKKFE

-72 IGFFDDAVARDGILK
+72 VTFFNDAVERDGILK

-123 WHCYRQWFYSAKNN
+123 WHCYRQWFFSADNN
-137 NSVDMVLVLNGIPLF
+137 KSVDMVLVLNGIPLF
-152 AFELKNQLTGQDV
+152 AFELKNQLTGQDIR
-165 NNAEYQWCHDRD
+165 NAEHQWCYDRN
-177 PKELCFKFNTRILA
+177 PRELCFRFNSRVLA
-191 FFCVDLRRA
+191 FFCVDLRQA

-219 SNGAGVDGGAGNPA
+219 SNGAGNDGGAGNPA

-238 MTSYLWEYVFQR
+238 MTSYIWENVFQR

-269 KKDGK
+269 KKGGK
-274 IEVKKTLIFPRYHQ
+274 TETKKTLIFPRYHQ

-337 EPLFKSVII
+337 DPLFKSVII
-346 VTDRRIL
+346 VTDRRVL
-353 DKQLQTTVSGMDHVE
+353 DQQLQNTVDGMDHLP
-368 GFIETIDESKHAKD
+368 GFVETIDKDKHAKD

-404 YNEIEAAKGKNFA
+404 YKEIEEAHGKNFA
-417 VICDEAH
+417 IICDEAH
-424 SSQTGMAAAKLK
+424 SSQTGSAAAKLK
-436 VALADDED
+436 IALADDTD
-444 ALKQYAEL
+444 ALRQYAEL

-458 EVDKDDP
+458 EVDKEDP
-465 ILRELLKHG
+465 ILKELLKHG

-491 TLEIFGTEDKNGQFH
+491 TLEIFGSEDSNGQFH
-506 PFHVYSMRQAI
+506 PFHIYSMRQAI
-517 EEGFIMNVLQNYMT
+517 EEGFIMDVLQNYMT
-531 YETCYKIA
+531 YKTCYAIA
-539 NKTPDNPEVK
+539 NKTKDNPEVK
-549 GITAAKIIKKYAG
+549 GITAARIIKKYAD

-579 KDVTSKAIG
+579 KDITSKAIG
-588 GKGKMMVVASSR
+588 GKGKMMIVASSR

-611 RYLADMKQTD
+611 RYLEDMKQGP
-621 NAKEYEKIG
+621 NAKDYENID

-637 TVNDG
+637 TVKDG
-642 GVEYTEPKLN
+642 GVEYTEPQLN
-652 VRKDGS
+652 VRKDGTH
-658 QISEIQLRNDF
+658 ISETQLKSDF
-669 HEDFNILVVAEKYQT
+669 HDDFNVLVVAEKYQT

-698 RLKGVKAVQT
+698 KLKGVKAVQT

-718 KTDTFVLDFINTAD
+718 KTDTFILDFINTAE
-732 EIKGAFE
+732 EIKKAFE

-752 IDLIFE
+752 TDLIFE
-758 VQKKIA
+758 VQAKIA
-764 EANIYDDN
+764 EANVYN
-772 DVEKFAE
+772 EANVEEFAK
-779 FYYSKAEQSNKDQ
+779 FYYSEGTQSDKDL
-792 GKIASMLDPAV
+792 GKIASMLEPAV
-803 KKYAKLGEEERFD
+803 EKYSKLEEVERFD

-829 YVSQINRLFN
+829 YISQINRLFN
-839 EQLHKEVIY
+839 EQLHKEVLY

-857 EDTDPIINIKDK
+857 EDSDPVVDIKNK

-876 LKETFHGTIDVVKG
+876 LKEVFKGSISLAEG
-890 KGETEV
+890 KGESSV
-896 GGNVGA
+896 GGKVGQVQDPA
-902 SPNSNEKDPL
+902 LLDPL
-912 NEVIQ
+912 NEVI
-917 KINEQYG
+917 KRINEQFG

-931 RVIYSSIHDKLM
+931 KVIYNSIHDKLM
-943 ADKKLQKVIKS
+943 ADKKLQKLIKS
-954 SKDDEEMIFASSIF
+954 SKDDEEKIFASSIF
-968 PKFFGDAANAGF
+968 PKFFGEAANAGF
-980 DEQVEAYTTL
+980 DEQVEAYNSL
-990 FEDKNKYKAMMS
+990 FEDKNKYKAMMA

-1007 LFQEVRQQVKNAK
+1007 LFKEVRELARSE
-1020 L
+1020 

>member
-1 MAITQTKE
+1 MAITETKE
-9 KNFEADIESFLISKA
+9 KNFEADIESYFISEA
-24 GGYKKGDAT
+24 GGYTKGNAI
-33 YDSAC
+33 YDPSCA
-38 GLFKDTFIEFI
+38 LFKETFIEFI

-72 IGFFDDAVARDGILK
+72 VTFFNDAVERDGILK

-123 WHCYRQWFYSAKNN
+123 WHCYRQWFFSADNN
-137 NSVDMVLVLNGIPLF
+137 KSVDMVLVLNGIPLF
-152 AFELKNQLTGQDV
+152 AFELKNQLTGQDIR
-165 NNAEYQWCHDRD
+165 NAEHQWCYDRN
-177 PKELCFKFNTRILA
+177 PRELCFRFNSRILA
-191 FFCVDLRRA
+191 FFCVDLRQA

-219 SNGAGVDGGAGNPA
+219 SNGAGNDGGAGNPA

-238 MTSYLWEYVFQR
+238 MTSYIWENVFQR
-250 ESMMDILQKFINL
+250 ESMMDIFQKFINL

-269 KKDGK
+269 KKGGK
-274 IEVKKTLIFPRYHQ
+274 TETKKTLIFPRYHQ

-337 EPLFKSVII
+337 DPLFKSVII
-346 VTDRRIL
+346 VTDRRVL
-353 DKQLQTTVSGMDHVE
+353 DQQLQNTVDGMDHLP
-368 GFIETIDESKHAKD
+368 GFVETIDKDKHAKD

-404 YNEIEAAKGKNFA
+404 YKEIEAAKGKNFA
-417 VICDEAH
+417 IICDEAH
-424 SSQTGMAAAKLK
+424 SSQTGSAAAKLK
-436 VALADDED
+436 IALADDAD
-444 ALKQYAEL
+444 ALRQYAEL

-458 EVDKDDP
+458 EIDKEDP
-465 ILRELLKHG
+465 ILKELLKQG

-491 TLEIFGTEDKNGQFH
+491 TLEIFGSEDSNGQFH
-506 PFHVYSMRQAI
+506 PFHIYSMRQAI
-517 EEGFIMNVLQNYMT
+517 EEGFIMDVLQNYMT
-531 YETCYKIA
+531 YKTCYAIA
-539 NKTPDNPEVK
+539 NKTKDNPEVK
-549 GITAAKIIKKYAG
+549 GITAARIIKKYAD

-579 KDVTSKAIG
+579 KDITSKAIG
-588 GKGKMMVVASSR
+588 GKGKMMIVASSR

-611 RYLADMKQTD
+611 RYLEDMKQGP
-621 NAKEYEKIG
+621 NAKDYENID

-637 TVNDG
+637 TVKDG
-642 GVEYTEPKLN
+642 GVEYTEPQLN
-652 VRKDGS
+652 VRKDGTH
-658 QISEIQLRNDF
+658 ISETQLKSDF
-669 HEDFNILVVAEKYQT
+669 HDDFNVLVVAEKYQT

-698 RLKGVKAVQT
+698 KLKGVKAVQT

-718 KTDTFVLDFINTAD
+718 KTDTFILDFINTAD
-732 EIKGAFE
+732 EIKKAFE

-752 IDLIFE
+752 TDLIFE
-758 VQKKIA
+758 VQAKIA
-764 EANIYDDN
+764 EANVYN
-772 DVEKFAE
+772 EANVEEFAK
-779 FYYSKAEQSNKDQ
+779 FYYSEGTQSDKDL
-792 GKIASMLDPAV
+792 GKIASMLEPAV
-803 KKYAKLGEEERFD
+803 EKYSKLEEVERFD

-829 YVSQINRLFN
+829 YISQINRLFN
-839 EQLHKEVIY
+839 EQLHKEVLY

-857 EDTDPIINIKDK
+857 EDSDPVVDIKNK

-876 LKETFHGTIDVVKG
+876 LKEVFKGSISLAEG
-890 KGETEV
+890 KGESSV
-896 GGNVGA
+896 GGKVGQVPDPA
-902 SPNSNEKDPL
+902 LLDPL
-912 NEVIQ
+912 NEVI
-917 KINEQYG
+917 KRINEQFG

-931 RVIYSSIHDKLM
+931 KVIYNSIHDKLM
-943 ADKKLQKVIKS
+943 ADKKLQKLIKS
-954 SKDDEEMIFASSIF
+954 SKDDEEKIFASSIF
-968 PKFFGDAANAGF
+968 PKFFGEAANAGF
-980 DEQVEAYTTL
+980 DEQVEAYNSL
-990 FEDKNKYKAMMS
+990 FEDKNKYKAMMA

-1007 LFQEVRQQVKNAK
+1007 LFKEVREQIREG
-1020 L
+1020 

>member
-1 MAITQTKE
+1 MAITETKE
-9 KNFEADIESFLISKA
+9 KNFEADIESFFISKA

-33 YDSAC
+33 YDPSCA
-38 GLFKDTFIEFI
+38 LFKDTFIEFI

-72 IGFFDDAVARDGILK
+72 VTFFNDAVERDGILK

-123 WHCYRQWFYSAKNN
+123 WHCYRQWFFSADNN
-137 NSVDMVLVLNGIPLF
+137 KSVDMVLVLNGIPLF
-152 AFELKNQLTGQDV
+152 AFELKNQLTGQDIR
-165 NNAEYQWCHDRD
+165 NAEHQWCYDRN
-177 PKELCFKFNTRILA
+177 PRELCFRFNSRILA
-191 FFCVDLRRA
+191 FFCVDLRQA

-219 SNGAGVDGGAGNPA
+219 SNGAGNDGGAGNPA

-238 MTSYLWEYVFQR
+238 MTSYIWENVFQR

-269 KKDGK
+269 KKGGK
-274 IEVKKTLIFPRYHQ
+274 TETKKTLIFPRYHQ

-337 EPLFKSVII
+337 DPLFKSVII
-346 VTDRRIL
+346 VTDRRVL
-353 DKQLQTTVSGMDHVE
+353 DQQLQNTVDGMDHLP
-368 GFIETIDESKHAKD
+368 GFVETIDKDKHAKD

-404 YNEIEAAKGKNFA
+404 YKEIEDAKGKNFA
-417 VICDEAH
+417 IICDEAH
-424 SSQTGMAAAKLK
+424 SSQTGSAAAKLK
-436 VALADDED
+436 IALADDTD
-444 ALKQYAEL
+444 ALRQYAEL

-458 EVDKDDP
+458 EVDKEDP
-465 ILRELLKHG
+465 ILKELLKHG

-491 TLEIFGTEDKNGQFH
+491 TLEIFGSEDSNGQFH
-506 PFHVYSMRQAI
+506 PFHIYSMRQAI
-517 EEGFIMNVLQNYMT
+517 EEGFIMDVLQNYMT
-531 YETCYKIA
+531 YKTCYAIA
-539 NKTPDNPEVK
+539 NKTKDNPEVK
-549 GITAAKIIKKYAG
+549 GITAARIIKKYAD

-579 KDVTSKAIG
+579 KDITSKAIG
-588 GKGKMMVVASSR
+588 DRGKMMIVASSR

-611 RYLADMKQTD
+611 RYLEDMKQGP
-621 NAKEYEKIG
+621 NAKDYENID

-637 TVNDG
+637 TVKDG
-642 GVEYTEPKLN
+642 GVEYTEPQLN
-652 VRKDGS
+652 VRKDGTH
-658 QISEIQLRNDF
+658 ISETQLKSDF
-669 HEDFNILVVAEKYQT
+669 HDDFNVLVVAEKYQT

-698 RLKGVKAVQT
+698 KLKGVKAVQT

-718 KTDTFVLDFINTAD
+718 KTDTFILDFINTAD
-732 EIKGAFE
+732 EIKKAFE

-752 IDLIFE
+752 TDLIFE
-758 VQKKIA
+758 VQAKIA
-764 EANIYDDN
+764 EANVYN
-772 DVEKFAE
+772 EADVEEFAK
-779 FYYSKAEQSNKDQ
+779 FYYSEGTQSDKDL
-792 GKIASMLDPAV
+792 GKIASMLEPAV
-803 KKYAKLGEEERFD
+803 EKYSKLEEVERFD
-816 FRRNVRNLVKWYN
+816 FRRNVHNLVKWYN
-829 YVSQINRLFN
+829 YISQINRLFN
-839 EQLHKEVIY
+839 EQLHKEVLY

-857 EDTDPIINIKDK
+857 EDSDPVVDIKNK

-876 LKETFHGTIDVVKG
+876 LKEVFKGSISLAEG
-890 KGETEV
+890 KGESSV
-896 GGNVGA
+896 GGKVGQVPDPA
-902 SPNSNEKDPL
+902 LLDPL
-912 NEVIQ
+912 NEVI
-917 KINEQYG
+917 KRINEQFG

-931 RVIYSSIHDKLM
+931 KVIYNSIHDKLM
-943 ADKKLQKVIKS
+943 ADKKLQKLIKS
-954 SKDDEEMIFASSIF
+954 SKDDEEKIFASSIF
-968 PKFFGDAANAGF
+968 PKFFGEAANAGF
-980 DEQVEAYTTL
+980 DEQVEAYNSL
-990 FEDKNKYKAMMS
+990 FEDKNKYKAMMA

-1007 LFQEVRQQVKNAK
+1007 LFKEVRQQKREC
-1020 L
+1020 

>member
-1 MAITQTKE
+1 MAITETKE
-9 KNFEADIESFLISKA
+9 KNFEADIESFFISEA
-24 GGYKKGDAT
+24 GGYTEGNAI
-33 YDSAC
+33 YDPSCA
-38 GLFKDTFIEFI
+38 LFKETFIEFI

-72 IGFFDDAVARDGILK
+72 VTFFNDAVERDGILK

-123 WHCYRQWFYSAKNN
+123 WHCYRQWFFSADNN
-137 NSVDMVLVLNGIPLF
+137 KSVDMVLVLNGIPLF
-152 AFELKNQLTGQDV
+152 AFELKNQLTGQDIR
-165 NNAEYQWCHDRD
+165 NAEHQWCYDRN
-177 PKELCFKFNTRILA
+177 PRELCFRFNSRILA
-191 FFCVDLRRA
+191 FFCVDLRQA

-219 SNGAGVDGGAGNPA
+219 SNGAGNDGGAGNPA
-233 NPDGY
+233 NSDGY
-238 MTSYLWEYVFQR
+238 MTSYIWEKVFQR

-269 KKDGK
+269 KKGGK
-274 IEVKKTLIFPRYHQ
+274 TETKKTLIFPRYHQ

-337 EPLFKSVII
+337 DPIFKSVII
-346 VTDRRIL
+346 VTDRRVL
-353 DKQLQTTVSGMDHVE
+353 DQQLQNTVDGMDHLP
-368 GFIETIDESKHAKD
+368 GFVETIDKDKHAKD

-404 YNEIEAAKGKNFA
+404 YKEIEAAKGKNFA
-417 VICDEAH
+417 IICDEAH
-424 SSQTGMAAAKLK
+424 SSQTGSAAAKLK
-436 VALADDED
+436 IALADDAD
-444 ALKQYAEL
+444 ALRQYAEL

-458 EVDKDDP
+458 EIDKEDP
-465 ILRELLKHG
+465 ILKELLKQG

-491 TLEIFGTEDKNGQFH
+491 TLEIFGSEDSNGQFH
-506 PFHVYSMRQAI
+506 PFHIYSMRQAI
-517 EEGFIMNVLQNYMT
+517 EEGFIMDVLQNYMT
-531 YETCYKIA
+531 YKTCYAIA
-539 NKTPDNPEVK
+539 NKTKDNPEVK
-549 GITAAKIIKKYAG
+549 GITAARIIKKYAD

-579 KDVTSKAIG
+579 KDITSKAIG
-588 GKGKMMVVASSR
+588 GKGKMMIVASSR

-611 RYLADMKQTD
+611 RYLEDMKQGP
-621 NAKEYEKIG
+621 NAKDYENID

-637 TVNDG
+637 TVKDG
-642 GVEYTEPKLN
+642 GVEYTEPQLN
-652 VRKDGS
+652 VRKDGTH
-658 QISEIQLRNDF
+658 ISETQLKSDF
-669 HEDFNILVVAEKYQT
+669 HDDFNVLVVAEKYQT

-698 RLKGVKAVQT
+698 KLKGVKAVQT

-718 KTDTFVLDFINTAD
+718 KTDTFILDFINTAD
-732 EIKGAFE
+732 EIKKAFE

-752 IDLIFE
+752 TDLIFE
-758 VQKKIA
+758 VQAKIA
-764 EANIYDDN
+764 EAKVYNES
-772 DVEKFAE
+772 DVEEFAK
-779 FYYSKAEQSNKDQ
+779 FYYSEGTQSDKDL
-792 GKIASMLDPAV
+792 GKIASMLEPAV
-803 KKYAKLGEEERFD
+803 EKYSKLEEVERFD

-829 YVSQINRLFN
+829 YISQINRLFN
-839 EQLHKEVIY
+839 EQLHKEVLY

-857 EDTDPIINIKDK
+857 EGSDPVIDIKNK

-876 LKETFHGTIDVVKG
+876 LKEVFKGSISLAEG
-890 KGETEV
+890 KGESSV
-896 GGNVGA
+896 GGKVGQV
-902 SPNSNEKDPL
+902 PDPDLLDPL
-912 NEVIQ
+912 NEVI
-917 KINEQYG
+917 KRINEQFG

-931 RVIYSSIHDKLM
+931 KVIYNSIHDKLM
-943 ADKKLQKVIKS
+943 ADKKLQKLIKS
-954 SKDDEEMIFASSIF
+954 SKDDDEKIFTSSIF
-968 PKFFGDAANAGF
+968 PKFFGEAANAGF
-980 DEQVEAYTTL
+980 DEQVEAYNSL
-990 FEDKNKYKAMMS
+990 FEDKNKYKAMMA

-1007 LFQEVRQQVKNAK
+1007 LFKEVREQIREG
-1020 L
+1020 

>member
-1 MAITQTKE
+1 MAITETKE
-9 KNFEADIESFLISKA
+9 KNFEADIESFFISKA

-33 YDSAC
+33 YDPSCA
-38 GLFKDTFIEFI
+38 LFKDTFIEFI

-72 IGFFDDAVARDGILK
+72 VTFFNDAVERDGILK

-123 WHCYRQWFYSAKNN
+123 WHCYRQWFFSADNN
-137 NSVDMVLVLNGIPLF
+137 KSVDMVLVLNGIPLF
-152 AFELKNQLTGQDV
+152 AFELKNQLTGQDIR
-165 NNAEYQWCHDRD
+165 NAEHQWCYDRNHR
-177 PKELCFKFNTRILA
+177 ELCFRFNSRILA
-191 FFCVDLRRA
+191 FFCVDLRQA

-219 SNGAGVDGGAGNPA
+219 SNGAGNDGGAGNPA

-238 MTSYLWEYVFQR
+238 MTSYIWENVFQR

-269 KKDGK
+269 KKGGK
-274 IEVKKTLIFPRYHQ
+274 TETKKTLIFPRYHQ

-337 EPLFKSVII
+337 DPLFKSVII
-346 VTDRRIL
+346 VTDRRVL
-353 DKQLQTTVSGMDHVE
+353 DQQLQNTVDGMDHLP
-368 GFIETIDESKHAKD
+368 GFVETIDKDKHAKD

-404 YNEIEAAKGKNFA
+404 YKEIEAAKGKNFA
-417 VICDEAH
+417 IICDEAH
-424 SSQTGMAAAKLK
+424 SSQTGSAAAKLK
-436 VALADDED
+436 IALADDAD
-444 ALKQYAEL
+444 ALRQYAEL

-458 EVDKDDP
+458 EVDKEDP
-465 ILRELLKHG
+465 ILKELLKQG

-491 TLEIFGTEDKNGQFH
+491 TLEIFGSEDSNGQFH
-506 PFHVYSMRQAI
+506 PFHIYSMRQAI
-517 EEGFIMNVLQNYMT
+517 EEGFIMDVLQNYMT
-531 YETCYKIA
+531 YKTCYAIA
-539 NKTPDNPEVK
+539 NKTKDNPEVK
-549 GITAAKIIKKYAG
+549 GITAARIIKKYAD

-579 KDVTSKAIG
+579 KDITSKAIG
-588 GKGKMMVVASSR
+588 GKGKMMIVASSR

-611 RYLADMKQTD
+611 RYLEDMKQGP
-621 NAKEYEKIG
+621 NAKDYENID
-630 VLVAFSG
+630 VLIAFSG
-637 TVNDG
+637 TVKDG
-642 GVEYTEPKLN
+642 GVEYTEPQLN
-652 VRKDGS
+652 VRKDGTH
-658 QISEIQLRNDF
+658 ISETQLKSDF
-669 HEDFNILVVAEKYQT
+669 HDDFNVLVVAEKYQT

-698 RLKGVKAVQT
+698 KLKGVKAVQT

-718 KTDTFVLDFINTAD
+718 KTDTFILDFINTAD
-732 EIKGAFE
+732 EIKKAFE

-752 IDLIFE
+752 TDLIFE
-758 VQKKIA
+758 VQAKIA
-764 EANIYDDN
+764 EAKVYNES
-772 DVEKFAE
+772 DVEEFAK
-779 FYYSKAEQSNKDQ
+779 FYYSEGTQSDKDL
-792 GKIASMLDPAV
+792 GKIASMLEPAV
-803 KKYAKLGEEERFD
+803 EKYSKLEEVERFD

-829 YVSQINRLFN
+829 YISQINRLFN
-839 EQLHKEVIY
+839 EQLHKEVLY

-857 EDTDPIINIKDK
+857 EGSDPVIDIKNK

-876 LKETFHGTIDVVKG
+876 LKEVFKGSISLAEG
-890 KGETEV
+890 KGESSV
-896 GGNVGA
+896 GGKVGQVPDPA
-902 SPNSNEKDPL
+902 LLDPL
-912 NEVIQ
+912 NEVI
-917 KINEQYG
+917 KRINEQFG

-931 RVIYSSIHDKLM
+931 KVIYNSIHDKLM
-943 ADKKLQKVIKS
+943 ADKKLQKLIKS
-954 SKDDEEMIFASSIF
+954 SKDDEEKIFASSIF
-968 PKFFGDAANAGF
+968 PKFFGEAANAGF
-980 DEQVEAYTTL
+980 DEQVEAYNSL
-990 FEDKNKYKAMMS
+990 FEDKNKYKAMMA

-1007 LFQEVRQQVKNAK
+1007 LFKEVRK
-1020 L
+1020 LARSE

>member
-1 MAITQTKE
+1 MAITETKE
-9 KNFEADIESFLISKA
+9 KNFEADIESFFISEA
-24 GGYKKGDAT
+24 GGYTKGNAI
-33 YDSAC
+33 YDPSCA
-38 GLFKDTFIEFI
+38 LFKETFIEFI

-72 IGFFDDAVARDGILK
+72 VTFFNDAVERDGILK

-123 WHCYRQWFYSAKNN
+123 WHCYRQWFFSADNN
-137 NSVDMVLVLNGIPLF
+137 KSVDMVLVLNGIPLF
-152 AFELKNQLTGQDV
+152 AFELKNQLTGQDIR
-165 NNAEYQWCHDRD
+165 NAEHQWCYDRN
-177 PKELCFKFNTRILA
+177 PRELCFRFNSRILA
-191 FFCVDLRRA
+191 FFCVDLRQA

-219 SNGAGVDGGAGNPA
+219 SNGAGNDGGAGNPA
-233 NPDGY
+233 NSDGY
-238 MTSYLWEYVFQR
+238 MTSYIWENVFQR

-263 EITEEK
+263 EIKEEK
-269 KKDGK
+269 KKGGK
-274 IEVKKTLIFPRYHQ
+274 TETKKTLIFPRYHQ

-337 EPLFKSVII
+337 DPLFKSVII
-346 VTDRRIL
+346 VTDRRVL
-353 DKQLQTTVSGMDHVE
+353 DQQLQNTIDGMDHLP
-368 GFIETIDESKHAKD
+368 GFVETIDKDKHAKD

-404 YNEIEAAKGKNFA
+404 YKEIEAAKGKNFA
-417 VICDEAH
+417 IICDEAH
-424 SSQTGMAAAKLK
+424 SSQTGSAAAKLK
-436 VALADDED
+436 IALADDAD
-444 ALKQYAEL
+444 ALRQYAEL

-458 EVDKDDP
+458 EVDKEDP
-465 ILRELLKHG
+465 ILKELLKQG

-491 TLEIFGTEDKNGQFH
+491 TLEIFGSEDSNGQFH
-506 PFHVYSMRQAI
+506 PFHIYSMRQAI
-517 EEGFIMNVLQNYMT
+517 EEGFIMDVLQNYMT
-531 YETCYKIA
+531 YKTCYAIA
-539 NKTPDNPEVK
+539 NKTKDNPEVK
-549 GITAAKIIKKYAG
+549 GITAARIIKKYAD

-579 KDVTSKAIG
+579 KDITSKAIG
-588 GKGKMMVVASSR
+588 GKGKMMIVASSR

-611 RYLADMKQTD
+611 RYLEDMKQGP
-621 NAKEYEKIG
+621 NAKDYENID

-637 TVNDG
+637 TVKDG
-642 GVEYTEPKLN
+642 GVEYTEPQLN
-652 VRKDGS
+652 VRKDGTH
-658 QISEIQLRNDF
+658 ISETQLKSDF
-669 HEDFNILVVAEKYQT
+669 HDDFNVLVVAEKYQT

-698 RLKGVKAVQT
+698 KLKGVKAVQT

-718 KTDTFVLDFINTAD
+718 KTDTFILDFINTAD
-732 EIKGAFE
+732 EIKKAFE

-752 IDLIFE
+752 TDLIFE
-758 VQKKIA
+758 VQAKIA
-764 EANIYDDN
+764 EANVYN
-772 DVEKFAE
+772 EANVEEFAK
-779 FYYSKAEQSNKDQ
+779 FYYSEGTQSDKDL
-792 GKIASMLDPAV
+792 GKIASMLEPAV
-803 KKYAKLGEEERFD
+803 EKYSKLEEVERFD

-829 YVSQINRLFN
+829 YISQINRLFN
-839 EQLHKEVIY
+839 EQLHKEVLY

-857 EDTDPIINIKDK
+857 EDSDPVVDIKNK

-876 LKETFHGTIDVVKG
+876 LKEVFKGSISLAEG
-890 KGETEV
+890 KGESSV
-896 GGNVGA
+896 GGKVGQVPDPA
-902 SPNSNEKDPL
+902 LLDPL
-912 NEVIQ
+912 NEVI
-917 KINEQYG
+917 KRINEQFG

-931 RVIYSSIHDKLM
+931 KVIYNSIHDKLM
-943 ADKKLQKVIKS
+943 ADKKLQKLIKS
-954 SKDDEEMIFASSIF
+954 SKDDEEKIFASSIF
-968 PKFFGDAANAGF
+968 PKFFGEAANAGF
-980 DEQVEAYTTL
+980 DEQVEAYNSL
-990 FEDKNKYKAMMS
+990 FEDKNKYKAMMA

-1007 LFQEVRQQVKNAK
+1007 LFKEVREQIREG
-1020 L
+1020 

>member
-1 MAITQTKE
+1 MAITETKE
-9 KNFEADIESFLISKA
+9 KNFEADIESYFISEA
-24 GGYKKGDAT
+24 GGYTKGNAI
-33 YDSAC
+33 YDPSCA
-38 GLFKDTFIEFI
+38 LFKETFIEFI

-72 IGFFDDAVARDGILK
+72 VTFFNDAVERDGILK

-123 WHCYRQWFYSAKNN
+123 WHCYRQWFFSADNN
-137 NSVDMVLVLNGIPLF
+137 KSVDMVLVLNGIPLF
-152 AFELKNQLTGQDV
+152 AFELKNQLTGQDIR
-165 NNAEYQWCHDRD
+165 NAEHQWCYDRS
-177 PKELCFKFNTRILA
+177 PRELCFRFNSRILA
-191 FFCVDLRRA
+191 FFCVDLRQA

-219 SNGAGVDGGAGNPA
+219 SNGAGNDGGAGNPA

-238 MTSYLWEYVFQR
+238 MTSYIWENVFQR

-269 KKDGK
+269 KKGGK
-274 IEVKKTLIFPRYHQ
+274 TETKKTLIFPRYHQ

-337 EPLFKSVII
+337 DPLFKSVII
-346 VTDRRIL
+346 VTDRRVL
-353 DKQLQTTVSGMDHVE
+353 DQQLQNTVDGMDHLP
-368 GFIETIDESKHAKD
+368 GFVETIDKDKHAKD

-404 YNEIEAAKGKNFA
+404 YKEIEAAKGKNFA
-417 VICDEAH
+417 IICDEAH
-424 SSQTGMAAAKLK
+424 SSQTGSAAAKLK
-436 VALADDED
+436 IALADDAD
-444 ALKQYAEL
+444 ALRQYAEL

-458 EVDKDDP
+458 EVDKEDP
-465 ILRELLKHG
+465 ILKELLKQG

-491 TLEIFGTEDKNGQFH
+491 TLEIFGSEDSNGQFH
-506 PFHVYSMRQAI
+506 PFHIYSMRQAI
-517 EEGFIMNVLQNYMT
+517 EEGFIMDVLQNYMT
-531 YETCYKIA
+531 YKTCYAIA
-539 NKTPDNPEVK
+539 NKTKDNPEVK
-549 GITAAKIIKKYAG
+549 GITAARIIKKYAD

-579 KDVTSKAIG
+579 KDITSKAIG
-588 GKGKMMVVASSR
+588 GKGKMMIVASSR

-611 RYLADMKQTD
+611 RYLEDMKQGPNSKD
-621 NAKEYEKIG
+621 YENID

-637 TVNDG
+637 TVKDG
-642 GVEYTEPKLN
+642 GVEYTEPQLN
-652 VRKDGS
+652 VRKDGTH
-658 QISEIQLRNDF
+658 ISETQLKSDF
-669 HEDFNILVVAEKYQT
+669 HDDFNVLVVAEKYQT

-698 RLKGVKAVQT
+698 KLKGVKAVQT

-718 KTDTFVLDFINTAD
+718 KTDTFILDFINTAD
-732 EIKGAFE
+732 EIKKAFE

-752 IDLIFE
+752 TDLIFE
-758 VQKKIA
+758 VQAKIA
-764 EANIYDDN
+764 EAKVYNES
-772 DVEKFAE
+772 DVEEFAK
-779 FYYSKAEQSNKDQ
+779 FYYSEGTQSDKDL
-792 GKIASMLDPAV
+792 GKIASMLEPAV
-803 KKYAKLGEEERFD
+803 EKYSKLEEVERFD

-829 YVSQINRLFN
+829 YISQINRLFN
-839 EQLHKEVIY
+839 EQLHKEVLY

-857 EDTDPIINIKDK
+857 EGSDPVIDIKNK

-876 LKETFHGTIDVVKG
+876 LKEVFKGSISLAEG
-890 KGETEV
+890 KGESSV
-896 GGNVGA
+896 GGKVGQVPDPA
-902 SPNSNEKDPL
+902 LLDPL
-912 NEVIQ
+912 NEVI
-917 KINEQYG
+917 KRINEQFG

-931 RVIYSSIHDKLM
+931 KVIYNSIHDKLM
-943 ADKKLQKVIKS
+943 ADKKLQKLIKS
-954 SKDDEEMIFASSIF
+954 SKDDDEKIFTSSIF
-968 PKFFGDAANAGF
+968 PKFFGEAANAGF
-980 DEQVEAYTTL
+980 DEQVEAYNSL
-990 FEDKNKYKAMMS
+990 FEDKNKYKAMMA

-1007 LFQEVRQQVKNAK
+1007 LFKEVRELARSE
-1020 L
+1020 

>member
-1 MAITQTKE
+1 MAITETKE
-9 KNFEADIESFLISKA
+9 KNFEADIESFFISKA

-33 YDSAC
+33 YDPSCA
-38 GLFKDTFIEFI
+38 LFKDTFIEFI

-72 IGFFDDAVARDGILK
+72 VTFFNDAVERDGILK

-123 WHCYRQWFYSAKNN
+123 WHCYRQWFFSADNN
-137 NSVDMVLVLNGIPLF
+137 KSVDMVLVLNGIPLF
-152 AFELKNQLTGQDV
+152 AFELKNQLTGQDIR
-165 NNAEYQWCHDRD
+165 NAEHQWCYDRN
-177 PKELCFKFNTRILA
+177 PRELCFRFNSRILA
-191 FFCVDLRRA
+191 FFCVDLRQA

-219 SNGAGVDGGAGNPA
+219 SNGAGNDGGAGNPA
-233 NPDGY
+233 NSDGY
-238 MTSYLWEYVFQR
+238 MTSYIWENVFQR

-263 EITEEK
+263 EIKEEK
-269 KKDGK
+269 KKGGK
-274 IEVKKTLIFPRYHQ
+274 TETKKTLIFPRYHQ

-337 EPLFKSVII
+337 DPLFKSVII
-346 VTDRRIL
+346 VTDRRVL
-353 DKQLQTTVSGMDHVE
+353 DQQLQNTVDGMDHLP
-368 GFIETIDESKHAKD
+368 GFVETIDKDKHAKD

-391 RIIVTTLQKFPVI
+391 RIIVTTLQKFPMI
-404 YNEIEAAKGKNFA
+404 YKEIEAAKGKNFA
-417 VICDEAH
+417 IICDEAH
-424 SSQTGMAAAKLK
+424 SSQTGSAAAKLK
-436 VALADDED
+436 IALADDAD
-444 ALKQYAEL
+444 ALRQYAEL

-458 EVDKDDP
+458 EVDKEDP
-465 ILRELLKHG
+465 ILKELLKQG

-491 TLEIFGTEDKNGQFH
+491 TLEIFGSEDSNGQFH
-506 PFHVYSMRQAI
+506 PFHIYSMRQAI
-517 EEGFIMNVLQNYMT
+517 EEGFIMDVLQNYMT
-531 YETCYKIA
+531 YKTCYAIA
-539 NKTPDNPEVK
+539 NKTKDNPEVK
-549 GITAAKIIKKYAG
+549 GITAARIIKKYAD

-579 KDVTSKAIG
+579 KDITSKAIG
-588 GKGKMMVVASSR
+588 GKGKMMIVASSR

-611 RYLADMKQTD
+611 RYLEDMKQGP
-621 NAKEYEKIG
+621 NAKDYENID

-637 TVNDG
+637 TVKDG
-642 GVEYTEPKLN
+642 GVEYTEPQLN
-652 VRKDGS
+652 VRKDGTH
-658 QISEIQLRNDF
+658 ISETQLKSDF
-669 HEDFNILVVAEKYQT
+669 HDDFNVLVVAEKYQT

-698 RLKGVKAVQT
+698 KLKGVKAVQT
-708 LSRLNRVCPG
+708 LSRLNRVCQG
-718 KTDTFVLDFINTAD
+718 KTDTFILDFINSAE
-732 EIKGAFE
+732 EIKKAFE

-752 IDLIFE
+752 TDLIFE
-758 VQKKIA
+758 VQAKIA
-764 EANIYDDN
+764 EANIYN
-772 DVEKFAE
+772 ESDVEEFAK
-779 FYYSKAEQSNKDQ
+779 FYYSEGTQSDKDL
-792 GKIASMLDPAV
+792 GKIASMLEPAV
-803 KKYAKLGEEERFD
+803 EKYSKLEEVERFD

-829 YVSQINRLFN
+829 YISQINRLFN
-839 EQLHKEVIY
+839 EQLHKEVLY

-857 EDTDPIINIKDK
+857 EGSDPVIDIKNK

-876 LKETFHGTIDVVKG
+876 LKEVFKGSISLAEG
-890 KGETEV
+890 KGESSV
-896 GGNVGA
+896 GGKVGQVPDPA
-902 SPNSNEKDPL
+902 LLDPL
-912 NEVIQ
+912 NEVI
-917 KINEQYG
+917 KRINEQFG

-931 RVIYSSIHDKLM
+931 KVIYNSIHDKLM
-943 ADKKLQKVIKS
+943 ADKKLQKLIKS
-954 SKDDEEMIFASSIF
+954 SKDDEEKIFASSIF
-968 PKFFGDAANAGF
+968 PKFFGEAANAGF
-980 DEQVEAYTTL
+980 DEQVEAYNSL
-990 FEDKNKYKAMMS
+990 FEDKNKYKAMMA

-1007 LFQEVRQQVKNAK
+1007 LFKEVREQIREG
-1020 L
+1020 

>member
-1 MAITQTKE
+1 MAITETKE
-9 KNFEADIESFLISKA
+9 KNFEADIESYFISEA
-24 GGYKKGDAT
+24 GGYTKGNAI
-33 YDSAC
+33 YDPSCA
-38 GLFKDTFIEFI
+38 LFKETFIEFI

-72 IGFFDDAVARDGILK
+72 VTFFNDAVERDGILK

-123 WHCYRQWFYSAKNN
+123 WHCYRQWFFSADNN
-137 NSVDMVLVLNGIPLF
+137 KSVDMVLVLNGIPLF
-152 AFELKNQLTGQDV
+152 AFELKNQLTGQDIR
-165 NNAEYQWCHDRD
+165 NAEHQWCYDRN
-177 PKELCFKFNTRILA
+177 PRELCFRFNSRILA
-191 FFCVDLRRA
+191 FFCVDLRQA

-219 SNGAGVDGGAGNPA
+219 SNGAGNDGGAGNPA

-238 MTSYLWEYVFQR
+238 MTSYIWENVFQR

-269 KKDGK
+269 KKGGK
-274 IEVKKTLIFPRYHQ
+274 TETKKTLIFPRYHQ

-337 EPLFKSVII
+337 DPLFKSVII
-346 VTDRRIL
+346 VTDRRVL
-353 DKQLQTTVSGMDHVE
+353 DQQLQNTVDGMDHLP
-368 GFIETIDESKHAKD
+368 GFVETIDKDKHAKD

-404 YNEIEAAKGKNFA
+404 YKEIEAAKGKNFA
-417 VICDEAH
+417 IICDEAH
-424 SSQTGMAAAKLK
+424 SSQTGSAAAKLK
-436 VALADDED
+436 IALADDAD
-444 ALKQYAEL
+444 ALRQYAEL

-458 EVDKDDP
+458 EIDKEDP
-465 ILRELLKHG
+465 ILKELLKQG

-491 TLEIFGTEDKNGQFH
+491 TLEIFGSEDSNGQFH
-506 PFHVYSMRQAI
+506 PFHIYSMRQAI
-517 EEGFIMNVLQNYMT
+517 EEGFIMDVLQNYMT
-531 YETCYKIA
+531 YKTCYAIA
-539 NKTPDNPEVK
+539 NKTKDNPEVK
-549 GITAAKIIKKYAG
+549 GITAARIIKKYAD

-579 KDVTSKAIG
+579 KDITSKAIG
-588 GKGKMMVVASSR
+588 GKGKMMIVASSR

-611 RYLADMKQTD
+611 RYLEDMKQGP
-621 NAKEYEKIG
+621 NAKDYENID

-637 TVNDG
+637 TIKDG
-642 GVEYTEPKLN
+642 GVEYTEPQLN
-652 VRKDGS
+652 VRKDGTH
-658 QISEIQLRNDF
+658 ISETQLKSDF
-669 HEDFNILVVAEKYQT
+669 HDDFNVLVVAEKYQT

-698 RLKGVKAVQT
+698 KLKGVKAVQT
-708 LSRLNRVCPG
+708 LSRLNRVCSG
-718 KTDTFVLDFINTAD
+718 KTDTFILDFINTAD
-732 EIKGAFE
+732 EIKKAFE

-752 IDLIFE
+752 TDLIFE
-758 VQKKIA
+758 VQAKIA
-764 EANIYDDN
+764 EAKVYNES
-772 DVEKFAE
+772 DVEEFAK
-779 FYYSKAEQSNKDQ
+779 FYYSEDTQSDKDL
-792 GKIASMLDPAV
+792 GKIASMLEPAV
-803 KKYAKLGEEERFD
+803 EKYSKLEEVERFD

-829 YVSQINRLFN
+829 YISQINRLFN
-839 EQLHKEVIY
+839 EQLHKEVLY

-857 EDTDPIINIKDK
+857 EGSDPVVDIKNK

-876 LKETFHGTIDVVKG
+876 LKEVFKGSISLAEG
-890 KGETEV
+890 KGESSV
-896 GGNVGA
+896 GGKVGQVPDPA
-902 SPNSNEKDPL
+902 LLDPL
-912 NEVIQ
+912 NEVI
-917 KINEQYG
+917 KRINEQFG

-931 RVIYSSIHDKLM
+931 KVIYNSIHDKLM
-943 ADKKLQKVIKS
+943 ADKKLQKLIKS
-954 SKDDEEMIFASSIF
+954 SKDDDEKIFTSSIF
-968 PKFFGDAANAGF
+968 PKFFGEAANAGF
-980 DEQVEAYTTL
+980 DEQVEAYNSL
-990 FEDKNKYKAMMS
+990 FEDKNKYKAMMA

-1007 LFQEVRQQVKNAK
+1007 LFKEIRQQAK
-1020 L
+1020 SE

>member
-1 MAITQTKE
+1 MAITETKE
-9 KNFEADIESFLISKA
+9 KNFEADIESFFISKA

-33 YDSAC
+33 YDPFCA
-38 GLFKDTFIEFI
+38 LFKDTFIEFI

-72 IGFFDDAVARDGILK
+72 VTFFNDAVERDGILK

-112 EDDIALYNSNI
+112 EDDIALYNSNT
-123 WHCYRQWFYSAKNN
+123 WHCYRQWFFSADNN
-137 NSVDMVLVLNGIPLF
+137 KSVDMVLALNGIPLF
-152 AFELKNQLTGQDV
+152 AFELKNQLTGQDIR
-165 NNAEYQWCHDRD
+165 NAEHQWCYDRN
-177 PKELCFKFNTRILA
+177 PRELCFRFNSRILA
-191 FFCVDLRRA
+191 FFCVDLRQA

-219 SNGAGVDGGAGNPA
+219 SNGAGNDGGAGNPA

-238 MTSYLWEYVFQR
+238 MTSYIWENVFQR

-269 KKDGK
+269 KKGGK
-274 IEVKKTLIFPRYHQ
+274 TETKKTLIFPRYHQ

-337 EPLFKSVII
+337 DPLFKSVII
-346 VTDRRIL
+346 VTDRRVL
-353 DKQLQTTVSGMDHVE
+353 DQQLQNTVDGMDHLP
-368 GFIETIDESKHAKD
+368 GFVETIDKDKHAKD

-404 YNEIEAAKGKNFA
+404 YKEIEDAKGKNFA
-417 VICDEAH
+417 IICDEAH
-424 SSQTGMAAAKLK
+424 SSQTGSAAAKLK
-436 VALADDED
+436 IALADDTD
-444 ALKQYAEL
+444 ALRQYAEL

-458 EVDKDDP
+458 EVDKEDP
-465 ILRELLKHG
+465 ILKELLKHG

-491 TLEIFGTEDKNGQFH
+491 TLEIFGSEDSNGQFH
-506 PFHVYSMRQAI
+506 PFHIYSMRQAI
-517 EEGFIMNVLQNYMT
+517 EEGFIMDVLQNYMT
-531 YETCYKIA
+531 YKTCYAIA
-539 NKTPDNPEVK
+539 NKTKDNPEVK
-549 GITAAKIIKKYAG
+549 GITAARIIKKYAD

-579 KDVTSKAIG
+579 KDITSKAIG
-588 GKGKMMVVASSR
+588 GKGKMMIVASSR

-611 RYLADMKQTD
+611 RYLEDMKQGP
-621 NAKEYEKIG
+621 NAKDYENID

-637 TVNDG
+637 TVKDG
-642 GVEYTEPKLN
+642 GVEYTEPQLN
-652 VRKDGS
+652 VRKDGTH
-658 QISEIQLRNDF
+658 ISETQLKSDF
-669 HEDFNILVVAEKYQT
+669 HDDFNVLVVAEKYQT

-698 RLKGVKAVQT
+698 KLKGVKAVQT

-718 KTDTFVLDFINTAD
+718 KTDTFILDFINSAE
-732 EIKGAFE
+732 EIKKAFE

-752 IDLIFE
+752 TDLIFE
-758 VQKKIA
+758 VQAKIA
-764 EANIYDDN
+764 EAKVYNEA
-772 DVEKFAE
+772 DVEEFAK
-779 FYYSKAEQSNKDQ
+779 FYYSEEKQSDKDL
-792 GKIASMLDPAV
+792 GKIASMLEPAV
-803 KKYAKLGEEERFD
+803 EKYSKLEEVERFD

-829 YVSQINRLFN
+829 YISQINRLFN
-839 EQLHKEVIY
+839 EQLHKEVLY

-857 EDTDPIINIKDK
+857 EDSDPVVDIKNK

-876 LKETFHGTIDVVKG
+876 LKEVFKGSISLAEG
-890 KGETEV
+890 KGESSV
-896 GGNVGA
+896 GGKVGQVPDPA
-902 SPNSNEKDPL
+902 LLDPL
-912 NEVIQ
+912 NEVI
-917 KINEQYG
+917 KRINEQFG

-931 RVIYSSIHDKLM
+931 KVIYNSIHDKLM
-943 ADKKLQKVIKS
+943 ADKKLQKLIKS
-954 SKDDEEMIFASSIF
+954 SKDDEEKIFASSIF
-968 PKFFGDAANAGF
+968 PKFFGEAANAGF
-980 DEQVEAYTTL
+980 DEQVEAYNSL

-1007 LFQEVRQQVKNAK
+1007 LFKEIRQQVIKE
-1020 L
+1020 

>member
-1 MAITQTKE
+1 MSITETKE
-9 KNFEADIESFLISKA
+9 KNFEADIESFFISKA

-33 YDSAC
+33 YDPSCA
-38 GLFKDTFIEFI
+38 LFKETFIEFI

-72 IGFFDDAVARDGILK
+72 VTFFNDAVERDGILK

-123 WHCYRQWFYSAKNN
+123 WHCYRQWFFSADNN
-137 NSVDMVLVLNGIPLF
+137 KSVDMVLVLNGIPLF
-152 AFELKNQLTGQDV
+152 AFELKNQLTGQDIR
-165 NNAEYQWCHDRD
+165 NAEHQWCYDRN
-177 PKELCFKFNTRILA
+177 PRELCFRFNSRILA
-191 FFCVDLRRA
+191 FFCVDLRQA
-200 SMATKLN
+200 SMTTKLN

-219 SNGAGVDGGAGNPA
+219 SNGAGNDGGAGNPA
-233 NPDGY
+233 NSDGY
-238 MTSYLWEYVFQR
+238 MTSYIWEKVFQR

-263 EITEEK
+263 EIKEEK
-269 KKDGK
+269 KKGGK
-274 IEVKKTLIFPRYHQ
+274 IETKKTLIFPRYHQ
-288 LDVVRKLVADVTEN
+288 LDVVRKLVADVTKN

-337 EPLFKSVII
+337 DPLFKSVII
-346 VTDRRIL
+346 VTDRRVL
-353 DKQLQTTVSGMDHVE
+353 DQQLQNTVDGMDHLP
-368 GFIETIDESKHAKD
+368 GFIETIDKDKHAKD

-404 YNEIEAAKGKNFA
+404 YKEIEAAKGKNFA
-417 VICDEAH
+417 IICDEAH
-424 SSQTGMAAAKLK
+424 SSQTGSAAAKLK
-436 VALADDED
+436 IALADDAD
-444 ALKQYAEL
+444 ALRQYAEL

-458 EVDKDDP
+458 EVDKEDP
-465 ILRELLKHG
+465 ILKELLKQG

-491 TLEIFGTEDKNGQFH
+491 TLEIFGSEDSNGQFH
-506 PFHVYSMRQAI
+506 PFHIYSMRQAI
-517 EEGFIMNVLQNYMT
+517 EEGFIMDVLQNYMT
-531 YETCYKIA
+531 YKTCYAIA
-539 NKTPDNPEVK
+539 NKTKDNPEVK
-549 GITAAKIIKKYAG
+549 GITAARIIKKYAD

-579 KDVTSKAIG
+579 KDITSNAIG
-588 GKGKMMVVASSR
+588 GKGKMMIVASSR

-611 RYLADMKQTD
+611 RYLEDMKQGP
-621 NAKEYEKIG
+621 NAKDYENID

-637 TVNDG
+637 TVKDG
-642 GVEYTEPKLN
+642 GVEYTEPQLN
-652 VRKDGS
+652 VRKDGTH
-658 QISEIQLRNDF
+658 ISETQLKSDF
-669 HEDFNILVVAEKYQT
+669 HDDFNVLVVAEKYQT

-698 RLKGVKAVQT
+698 KLKGVKAVQT

-718 KTDTFVLDFINTAD
+718 KTDTFILDFINTAD
-732 EIKGAFE
+732 EIKKAFE

-752 IDLIFE
+752 TDLIFE
-758 VQKKIA
+758 VQAKIA
-764 EANIYDDN
+764 EANIYN
-772 DVEKFAE
+772 ESDVEEFAK
-779 FYYSKAEQSNKDQ
+779 FYYSEGTQSDKDL
-792 GKIASMLDPAV
+792 GKIASMLEPAV
-803 KKYAKLGEEERFD
+803 EKYSKLEEVERFD

-829 YVSQINRLFN
+829 YISQINRLFN
-839 EQLHKEVIY
+839 EQLHKEVLY

-857 EDTDPIINIKDK
+857 EGSDPVIDIKNK

-876 LKETFHGTIDVVKG
+876 LKEVFKGSISLAEG
-890 KGETEV
+890 KGESSV
-896 GGNVGA
+896 GGKVGQVPDPA
-902 SPNSNEKDPL
+902 LLDPL
-912 NEVIQ
+912 NEVI
-917 KINEQYG
+917 KRINEQFG

-931 RVIYSSIHDKLM
+931 KVIYNSIHDKLM
-943 ADKKLQKVIKS
+943 ADKKLQKLIKS
-954 SKDDEEMIFASSIF
+954 SKDDDEKIFTSSIF
-968 PKFFGDAANAGF
+968 PKFFGEAANAGF
-980 DEQVEAYTTL
+980 DEQVEAYNSL
-990 FEDKNKYKAMMS
+990 FEDKNKYKAMMA

-1007 LFQEVRQQVKNAK
+1007 LFKEVRQQAK
-1020 L
+1020 SE

>member
-1 MAITQTKE
+1 MAITETKE
-9 KNFEADIESFLISKA
+9 KNFEADIESFFISKA
-24 GGYKKGDAT
+24 GGYTKGNAT
-33 YDSAC
+33 YDPSCA
-38 GLFKDTFIEFI
+38 LFKDTFIEFI

-72 IGFFDDAVARDGILK
+72 VTFFNDAVERDGILK

-123 WHCYRQWFYSAKNN
+123 WHCYRQWFFSADNN
-137 NSVDMVLVLNGIPLF
+137 KSVDMVLVLNGIPLF
-152 AFELKNQLTGQDV
+152 AFELKNQLTGQDIR
-165 NNAEYQWCHDRD
+165 NAEHQWCYDRN
-177 PKELCFKFNTRILA
+177 PRELCFRFNSRILA
-191 FFCVDLRRA
+191 FFCVDLRQA
-200 SMATKLN
+200 SMATKLDKEN
-207 GEKTFFLPFNQG
+207 TFFLPFNQG
-219 SNGAGVDGGAGNPA
+219 SNGAGNDGGAGNPA

-238 MTSYLWEYVFQR
+238 MTSYIWENVFQR

-263 EITEEK
+263 EIKEENK
-269 KKDGK
+269 KGQKT
-274 IEVKKTLIFPRYHQ
+274 IKKTLIFPRYHQ

-325 AYRLATIFKKNN
+325 AYRLATIFGKNN
-337 EPLFKSVII
+337 DPLFKSVII
-346 VTDRRIL
+346 VTDRRVL
-353 DKQLQTTVSGMDHVE
+353 DQQLQATVDGMDHLP
-368 GFIETIDESKHAKD
+368 GFVETIDKDKHAKD

-404 YNEIEAAKGKNFA
+404 YKEIEEAKGKNFA
-417 VICDEAH
+417 IICDEAH
-424 SSQTGMAAAKLK
+424 SSQTGTAAAKLK
-436 VALADDED
+436 IALADDTE
-444 ALKQYAEL
+444 ALRQYAEL

-458 EVDKDDP
+458 EVDKEDP
-465 ILRELLKHG
+465 ILKELLKHG

-491 TLEIFGTEDKNGQFH
+491 TLEIFGSEDSNGQFH
-506 PFHVYSMRQAI
+506 PFHIYSMRQAI
-517 EEGFIMNVLQNYMT
+517 EEGFIMDVLQNYMT
-531 YETCYKIA
+531 YKTCYAIA
-539 NKTPDNPEVK
+539 NKTKDNPEVK
-549 GITAAKIIKKYAG
+549 GITAARIIKKYAD

-579 KDVTSKAIG
+579 KDITSKAIG
-588 GKGKMMVVASSR
+588 GKGKMMIVASSR

-611 RYLADMKQTD
+611 RYLEDMKQGP
-621 NAKEYEKIG
+621 NAKDYENID

-637 TVNDG
+637 TVKDG
-642 GVEYTEPKLN
+642 GVEYTEPQLN
-652 VRKDGS
+652 VRKNGTH
-658 QISEIQLRNDF
+658 ISETQLKSDF
-669 HEDFNILVVAEKYQT
+669 HDDFNVLVVAEKYQT

-698 RLKGVKAVQT
+698 KLKGVKAVQT

-718 KTDTFVLDFINTAD
+718 KTDTFILDFINSAE
-732 EIKGAFE
+732 EIKKAFE

-752 IDLIFE
+752 TDLIFE
-758 VQKKIA
+758 VQAKIA
-764 EANIYDDN
+764 EAKVYNEA
-772 DVEKFAE
+772 DVEEFAK
-779 FYYSKAEQSNKDQ
+779 FYYSEGTQSDKDL
-792 GKIASMLDPAV
+792 GKIASMLEPAV
-803 KKYAKLGEEERFD
+803 EKYSKLEEVERFD

-829 YVSQINRLFN
+829 YISQINRLFN
-839 EQLHKEVIY
+839 EQLHKEVLY

-857 EDTDPIINIKDK
+857 EGSDPVVDIKNK

-876 LKETFHGTIDVVKG
+876 LKEVFKGSISLAEG
-890 KGETEV
+890 KGGSSV
-896 GGNVGA
+896 GGKVGQV
-902 SPNSNEKDPL
+902 PDPLLLDPL
-912 NEVIQ
+912 NEVI
-917 KINEQYG
+917 KRINEQFG
-924 IDLTEAD
+924 IDLTESD
-931 RVIYSSIHDKLM
+931 KVIYNSIHDKLM

-954 SKDDEEMIFASSIF
+954 SKDDEEKIFASSIF
-968 PKFFGDAANAGF
+968 PKFFGEAANAGF
-980 DEQVEAYTTL
+980 DEQVEAYNSL

-1007 LFQEVRQQVKNAK
+1007 LFKEIRQQLIKE
-1020 L
+1020 

>member
-1 MAITQTKE
+1 MAITETKE
-9 KNFEADIESFLISKA
+9 KNFEADIESYFISEA
-24 GGYKKGDAT
+24 GGYTKGNAI
-33 YDSAC
+33 YDPSCA
-38 GLFKDTFIEFI
+38 LFKETFIEFI

-72 IGFFDDAVARDGILK
+72 VTFFNDAVERDGILK

-123 WHCYRQWFYSAKNN
+123 WHCYRQWFFSADNN
-137 NSVDMVLVLNGIPLF
+137 KSVDMVLVLNGIPLF
-152 AFELKNQLTGQDV
+152 AFELKNQLTGQDIR
-165 NNAEYQWCHDRD
+165 NAEHQWCYDRN
-177 PKELCFKFNTRILA
+177 PRELCFRFNSRILA
-191 FFCVDLRRA
+191 FFCVDLRQA

-219 SNGAGVDGGAGNPA
+219 SNGAGNDGGAGNPA

-238 MTSYLWEYVFQR
+238 MTSYIWENVFQR

-269 KKDGK
+269 KKGGK
-274 IEVKKTLIFPRYHQ
+274 TETKKTLIFPRYHQ

-337 EPLFKSVII
+337 DPLFKSVII
-346 VTDRRIL
+346 VTDRRVL
-353 DKQLQTTVSGMDHVE
+353 DQQLQNTVDGMDHLP
-368 GFIETIDESKHAKD
+368 GFVETIDKDKHAKD

-404 YNEIEAAKGKNFA
+404 YKEIEAAKGKNFA
-417 VICDEAH
+417 IICDEAH
-424 SSQTGMAAAKLK
+424 SSQTGSAAAKLK
-436 VALADDED
+436 IALADDAD
-444 ALKQYAEL
+444 ALRQYAEL

-458 EVDKDDP
+458 EIDKEDP
-465 ILRELLKHG
+465 ILKELLKQG

-491 TLEIFGTEDKNGQFH
+491 TLEIFGSEDSNGQFH
-506 PFHVYSMRQAI
+506 PFHIYSMRQAI
-517 EEGFIMNVLQNYMT
+517 EEGFIMDVLQNYMT
-531 YETCYKIA
+531 YKTCYAIA
-539 NKTPDNPEVK
+539 NKTKDNPEVK
-549 GITAAKIIKKYAG
+549 GITAARIIKKYAD

-579 KDVTSKAIG
+579 KDITSKAIG
-588 GKGKMMVVASSR
+588 GKGKMMIVASSR

-611 RYLADMKQTD
+611 RYLEDMKQGP
-621 NAKEYEKIG
+621 NAKDYENID

-637 TVNDG
+637 TIKDG
-642 GVEYTEPKLN
+642 GVEYTEPQLN
-652 VRKDGS
+652 VRKDGTH
-658 QISEIQLRNDF
+658 ISETQLKSDF
-669 HEDFNILVVAEKYQT
+669 HDDFNVLVVAEKYQT

-698 RLKGVKAVQT
+698 KLKGVKAVQT
-708 LSRLNRVCPG
+708 LSRLNRVCSG
-718 KTDTFVLDFINTAD
+718 KTDTFILDFINTAD
-732 EIKGAFE
+732 EIKKAFE

-752 IDLIFE
+752 TDLIFE
-758 VQKKIA
+758 VQAKIA
-764 EANIYDDN
+764 EAKVYNES
-772 DVEKFAE
+772 DVEEFAK
-779 FYYSKAEQSNKDQ
+779 FYYSEDTQSDKDL
-792 GKIASMLDPAV
+792 GKIASMLEPAV
-803 KKYAKLGEEERFD
+803 EKYSKLEEVERFD

-829 YVSQINRLFN
+829 YISQINRLFN
-839 EQLHKEVIY
+839 EQLHKEVLY

-857 EDTDPIINIKDK
+857 EGSDPVVDIKNK

-876 LKETFHGTIDVVKG
+876 LKEVFKGSISLAEG
-890 KGETEV
+890 KGESSV
-896 GGNVGA
+896 GGKVGQVPDPA
-902 SPNSNEKDPL
+902 LLDPL
-912 NEVIQ
+912 NEVI
-917 KINEQYG
+917 KRINEQFG

-931 RVIYSSIHDKLM
+931 KVIYNSIHDKLM
-943 ADKKLQKVIKS
+943 ADKKLQKLIKS
-954 SKDDEEMIFASSIF
+954 SKDDDEKIFTSSIF
-968 PKFFGDAANAGF
+968 PKFFGEAANAGF
-980 DEQVEAYTTL
+980 DEQVEAYNSL
-990 FEDKNKYKAMMS
+990 FEDKNKYKAMMA

-1007 LFQEVRQQVKNAK
+1007 LFKEIRQQAK
-1020 L
+1020 SK

>member
-1 MAITQTKE
+1 MAITETKE
-9 KNFEADIESFLISKA
+9 KNFEADIESYFISEA
-24 GGYKKGDAT
+24 GGYTKGNAI
-33 YDSAC
+33 YDPSCA
-38 GLFKDTFIEFI
+38 LFKETFIEFI

-72 IGFFDDAVARDGILK
+72 VTFFNDTVERDGILK

-123 WHCYRQWFYSAKNN
+123 WHCYRQWFFSADNN
-137 NSVDMVLVLNGIPLF
+137 KSVDMVLVLNGIPLF
-152 AFELKNQLTGQDV
+152 AFELKNQLTGQDIR
-165 NNAEYQWCHDRD
+165 NAEHQGCYDRN
-177 PKELCFKFNTRILA
+177 PRELCFRFNSRILA
-191 FFCVDLRRA
+191 FFCVDLRQA

-219 SNGAGVDGGAGNPA
+219 SNGAGNDGGAGNPA

-238 MTSYLWEYVFQR
+238 MTSYIWENVFQR

-263 EITEEK
+263 EIKEEK
-269 KKDGK
+269 KKGGK
-274 IEVKKTLIFPRYHQ
+274 TETKKTLIFPRYHQ

-337 EPLFKSVII
+337 DPLFKSVII
-346 VTDRRIL
+346 VTDRRVL
-353 DKQLQTTVSGMDHVE
+353 DQQLQNTVDGMDHLP
-368 GFIETIDESKHAKD
+368 GFVETIDKDKHAKD

-404 YNEIEAAKGKNFA
+404 YKEIEAAKGKNFA
-417 VICDEAH
+417 IICDEAH
-424 SSQTGMAAAKLK
+424 SSQTGSAAAKLK
-436 VALADDED
+436 IALADDTD
-444 ALKQYAEL
+444 ALRQYAEL

-458 EVDKDDP
+458 EVDKEDP
-465 ILRELLKHG
+465 ILKELLKQG

-491 TLEIFGTEDKNGQFH
+491 TLEIFGSEDSNGQFH
-506 PFHVYSMRQAI
+506 PFHIYSMRQAI
-517 EEGFIMNVLQNYMT
+517 EEGFIMDVLQNYMT
-531 YETCYKIA
+531 YKTCYAIA
-539 NKTPDNPEVK
+539 NKTKDNPEVK
-549 GITAAKIIKKYAG
+549 GITAARIIKKYAD

-579 KDVTSKAIG
+579 KDITSKAIG
-588 GKGKMMVVASSR
+588 GKGKMMIVASSR

-611 RYLADMKQTD
+611 RYLEDMKQGP
-621 NAKEYEKIG
+621 NAKDYDNID

-637 TVNDG
+637 TVKDG
-642 GVEYTEPKLN
+642 GVEYTEPQLN
-652 VRKDGS
+652 VRKDGTH
-658 QISEIQLRNDF
+658 ISETQLKSDF
-669 HEDFNILVVAEKYQT
+669 HDDFNVLVVAEKYQT

-698 RLKGVKAVQT
+698 KLKGVKAVQT

-718 KTDTFVLDFINTAD
+718 KTDTFILDFINTAD
-732 EIKGAFE
+732 EIKKAFE

-752 IDLIFE
+752 TDLIFE
-758 VQKKIA
+758 VQAKIA
-764 EANIYDDN
+764 EAKVYNES
-772 DVEKFAE
+772 DVEEFAK
-779 FYYSKAEQSNKDQ
+779 FYYSEGTQSDKDL
-792 GKIASMLDPAV
+792 GKIASMLEPAV
-803 KKYAKLGEEERFD
+803 EKYSKLEEVERFD

-829 YVSQINRLFN
+829 YISQINRLFN
-839 EQLHKEVIY
+839 EQLHKEVLY

-857 EDTDPIINIKDK
+857 EGSDPVIDIKNK

-876 LKETFHGTIDVVKG
+876 LKEVFKGSISLAEG
-890 KGETEV
+890 KGESSV
-896 GGNVGA
+896 GGKVGQVPDPA
-902 SPNSNEKDPL
+902 LLDPL
-912 NEVIQ
+912 NEVI
-917 KINEQYG
+917 KRINEQFG

-931 RVIYSSIHDKLM
+931 KVIYNSIHDKLM
-943 ADKKLQKVIKS
+943 ADKKLQKLIKS
-954 SKDDEEMIFASSIF
+954 SKDDDEKIFTSSIF
-968 PKFFGDAANAGF
+968 PKFFGEAANAGF
-980 DEQVEAYTTL
+980 DEQVEAYNSL
-990 FEDKNKYKAMMS
+990 FEDKNKYKAMMA

-1007 LFQEVRQQVKNAK
+1007 LFKEVREQIREG
-1020 L
+1020 

>member
-1 MAITQTKE
+1 MAITETKE
-9 KNFEADIESFLISKA
+9 KNFEADIESYFISEA
-24 GGYKKGDAT
+24 GGYTKGNAI
-33 YDSAC
+33 YDPSCA
-38 GLFKDTFIEFI
+38 LFKETFIEFI

-72 IGFFDDAVARDGILK
+72 VTFFNDAVERDGILK

-123 WHCYRQWFYSAKNN
+123 WHCYRQWFFSADNN
-137 NSVDMVLVLNGIPLF
+137 KSVDMVLVLNGIPLF
-152 AFELKNQLTGQDV
+152 AFELKNQLTGQDIR
-165 NNAEYQWCHDRD
+165 NAEHQWCYDRN
-177 PKELCFKFNTRILA
+177 PRELCFRFNSRILA
-191 FFCVDLRRA
+191 FFCVDLRQV

-219 SNGAGVDGGAGNPA
+219 SNGAGNDGGAGNPA

-238 MTSYLWEYVFQR
+238 MTSYIWENVFQR

-269 KKDGK
+269 KKGGK
-274 IEVKKTLIFPRYHQ
+274 TETKKTLIFPRYHQ

-337 EPLFKSVII
+337 DPLFKSVII
-346 VTDRRIL
+346 VTDRRVL
-353 DKQLQTTVSGMDHVE
+353 DQQLQNTVDGMDHLP
-368 GFIETIDESKHAKD
+368 GFVETIDKDKHAKD

-404 YNEIEAAKGKNFA
+404 YKEIEDAHGKNFA
-417 VICDEAH
+417 IICDEAH
-424 SSQTGMAAAKLK
+424 SSQTGSAAAKLK
-436 VALADDED
+436 IALADDVD
-444 ALKQYAEL
+444 ALRQYAEL

-458 EVDKDDP
+458 EIDKEDP
-465 ILRELLKHG
+465 ILKELLKQG

-491 TLEIFGTEDKNGQFH
+491 TLEIFGSEDSNGQFH
-506 PFHVYSMRQAI
+506 PFHIYSMRQAI
-517 EEGFIMNVLQNYMT
+517 EEGFIMDVLQNYMT
-531 YETCYKIA
+531 YKTCYAIA
-539 NKTPDNPEVK
+539 NKTKDNPEVK
-549 GITAAKIIKKYAG
+549 GITAARIIKKYAD

-579 KDVTSKAIG
+579 KDITSKAIG
-588 GKGKMMVVASSR
+588 GKGKMMIVASSR

-611 RYLADMKQTD
+611 RYLEDMKQGP
-621 NAKEYEKIG
+621 NAKDYENID
-630 VLVAFSG
+630 VLIAFSG
-637 TVNDG
+637 TVKDG
-642 GVEYTEPKLN
+642 GVEYTEPQLN
-652 VRKDGS
+652 VRKDGTH
-658 QISEIQLRNDF
+658 ISETQLKSDF
-669 HEDFNILVVAEKYQT
+669 HDDFNVLVVAEKYQT

-698 RLKGVKAVQT
+698 KLKGVKAVQT

-718 KTDTFVLDFINTAD
+718 KTDTFILDFINTAD
-732 EIKGAFE
+732 EIKKAFE

-752 IDLIFE
+752 TDLIFE
-758 VQKKIA
+758 VQAKIA
-764 EANIYDDN
+764 EAKVYNETN
-772 DVEKFAE
+772 VEEFAK
-779 FYYSKAEQSNKDQ
+779 FYYSEGTQSDKDL
-792 GKIASMLDPAV
+792 GKIASMLEPAV
-803 KKYAKLGEEERFD
+803 EKYSKLEEVERFD

-829 YVSQINRLFN
+829 YISQINRLFN
-839 EQLHKEVIY
+839 EQLHKEVLY

-857 EDTDPIINIKDK
+857 EGSDPVIDIKNK

-876 LKETFHGTIDVVKG
+876 LKEVFKGSISLAEG
-890 KGETEV
+890 KGESSV
-896 GGNVGA
+896 GGKVGQVPDPA
-902 SPNSNEKDPL
+902 LLDPL
-912 NEVIQ
+912 NEVI
-917 KINEQYG
+917 KRINEQFG

-931 RVIYSSIHDKLM
+931 KVIYNSIHDKLM
-943 ADKKLQKVIKS
+943 ADKKLQKLIKS
-954 SKDDEEMIFASSIF
+954 SKDDEEKIFASSIF
-968 PKFFGDAANAGF
+968 PKFFGEAANAGF
-980 DEQVEAYTTL
+980 DEQVEAYNSL
-990 FEDKNKYKAMMS
+990 FEDKNKYKAMMA

-1007 LFQEVRQQVKNAK
+1007 LFKEVREQIREG
-1020 L
+1020 

>member
-1 MAITQTKE
+1 MAITETKE
-9 KNFEADIESFLISKA
+9 KNFEADIESFFISEA
-24 GGYKKGDAT
+24 GGYTKGNAI
-33 YDSAC
+33 YDPSCA
-38 GLFKDTFIEFI
+38 LFKETFIEFI

-72 IGFFDDAVARDGILK
+72 VTFFNDAVERDGILK

-123 WHCYRQWFYSAKNN
+123 WHCYRQWFFSADNN
-137 NSVDMVLVLNGIPLF
+137 KSVDMVLVLNGIPLF
-152 AFELKNQLTGQDV
+152 AFELKNQLTGQDIR
-165 NNAEYQWCHDRD
+165 NAEHQWCYDRN
-177 PKELCFKFNTRILA
+177 PRELCFRFNSRILA
-191 FFCVDLRRA
+191 FFCVDLRQA

-219 SNGAGVDGGAGNPA
+219 SNGAGNDGGAGNPA
-233 NPDGY
+233 NSDGY
-238 MTSYLWEYVFQR
+238 MTSYIWEKVFQR

-269 KKDGK
+269 KKGGK
-274 IEVKKTLIFPRYHQ
+274 TETKKTLIFPRYHQ

-337 EPLFKSVII
+337 DPIFKSVII
-346 VTDRRIL
+346 VTDRRVL
-353 DKQLQTTVSGMDHVE
+353 DQQLQNTVDGMDHLP
-368 GFIETIDESKHAKD
+368 GFVETIDKDKHAKD

-404 YNEIEAAKGKNFA
+404 YKEIEAAKGKNFA
-417 VICDEAH
+417 IICDEAH
-424 SSQTGMAAAKLK
+424 SSQTGSAAAKLK
-436 VALADDED
+436 IALADDAD
-444 ALKQYAEL
+444 ALRQYAEL

-458 EVDKDDP
+458 EIDKEDP
-465 ILRELLKHG
+465 ILKELLKQG

-491 TLEIFGTEDKNGQFH
+491 TLEIFGSEDSNGQFH
-506 PFHVYSMRQAI
+506 PFHIYSMRQAI
-517 EEGFIMNVLQNYMT
+517 EEGFIMDVLQNYMT
-531 YETCYKIA
+531 YKTCYAIA
-539 NKTPDNPEVK
+539 NKTKDNPEVK
-549 GITAAKIIKKYAG
+549 GITAARIIKKYAD

-579 KDVTSKAIG
+579 KDITSKAIG
-588 GKGKMMVVASSR
+588 GKGKMMIVASSR

-611 RYLADMKQTD
+611 RYLEDMKQGP
-621 NAKEYEKIG
+621 NAKDYENID

-637 TVNDG
+637 TVKDG
-642 GVEYTEPKLN
+642 GVEYTEPQLN
-652 VRKDGS
+652 VRKDGTH
-658 QISEIQLRNDF
+658 ISETQLKSDF
-669 HEDFNILVVAEKYQT
+669 HDDFNVLVVAEKYQT

-698 RLKGVKAVQT
+698 KLKGVKAVQT

-718 KTDTFVLDFINTAD
+718 KTDTFILDFINTAD
-732 EIKGAFE
+732 EIKKAFE

-752 IDLIFE
+752 TDLIFE
-758 VQKKIA
+758 VQAKIA
-764 EANIYDDN
+764 EAKVYNETN
-772 DVEKFAE
+772 VEEFAK
-779 FYYSKAEQSNKDQ
+779 FYYSEGTQSDKDL
-792 GKIASMLDPAV
+792 GKIASMLEPAV
-803 KKYAKLGEEERFD
+803 EKYSKLEEVERFD

-829 YVSQINRLFN
+829 YISQINRLFN
-839 EQLHKEVIY
+839 EQLHKEVLY

-857 EDTDPIINIKDK
+857 EGSDPVIDIKNK

-876 LKETFHGTIDVVKG
+876 LKEVFKGSISLAEG
-890 KGETEV
+890 KGESSV
-896 GGNVGA
+896 GGKVGQVPDPA
-902 SPNSNEKDPL
+902 LLDPL
-912 NEVIQ
+912 NEVI
-917 KINEQYG
+917 KRINEQFG

-931 RVIYSSIHDKLM
+931 KVIYNSIHDKLM
-943 ADKKLQKVIKS
+943 ADKKLQKLIKS
-954 SKDDEEMIFASSIF
+954 SKDDDEKIFTSSIF
-968 PKFFGDAANAGF
+968 PKFFGEAANAGF
-980 DEQVEAYTTL
+980 DEQVEAYNSL
-990 FEDKNKYKAMMS
+990 FEDKNKYKAMMA

-1007 LFQEVRQQVKNAK
+1007 LFKEVRELARSE
-1020 L
+1020 

>member
-1 MAITQTKE
+1 MAITETKE
-9 KNFEADIESFLISKA
+9 KNFEADIESYFISEA
-24 GGYKKGDAT
+24 GGYTKGNAI
-33 YDSAC
+33 YDPSCA
-38 GLFKDTFIEFI
+38 LFKETFIEFI

-72 IGFFDDAVARDGILK
+72 VTFFNDTVERDGILK

-123 WHCYRQWFYSAKNN
+123 WHCYRQWFFSADNN
-137 NSVDMVLVLNGIPLF
+137 KSIDMVLVLNGIPLF
-152 AFELKNQLTGQDV
+152 AFELKNQLTGQDIR
-165 NNAEYQWCHDRD
+165 NAEHQWCYDRN
-177 PKELCFKFNTRILA
+177 PRELCFRFNSRILA
-191 FFCVDLRRA
+191 FFCVDLRQA

-219 SNGAGVDGGAGNPA
+219 SNGAGNDGGAGNPA
-233 NPDGY
+233 NSDGY
-238 MTSYLWEYVFQR
+238 MTSYIWEKVFQR

-263 EITEEK
+263 EVKEEK
-269 KKDGK
+269 KKGGK
-274 IEVKKTLIFPRYHQ
+274 TETKKTLIFPRYHQ

-337 EPLFKSVII
+337 DPLFKSVII
-346 VTDRRIL
+346 VTDRRVL
-353 DKQLQTTVSGMDHVE
+353 DQQLQNTVDGMDHLP
-368 GFIETIDESKHAKD
+368 GFIETIDKDKHAKD

-404 YNEIEAAKGKNFA
+404 YKEIEAAKGKNFA
-417 VICDEAH
+417 IICDEAH
-424 SSQTGMAAAKLK
+424 SSQTGSAAAKLK
-436 VALADDED
+436 IALADDTD
-444 ALKQYAEL
+444 ALRQYAEL

-458 EVDKDDP
+458 EIDKEDP
-465 ILRELLKHG
+465 ILKELLKQG

-491 TLEIFGTEDKNGQFH
+491 TLEIFGSEDSNGQFH
-506 PFHVYSMRQAI
+506 PFHIYSMRQAI
-517 EEGFIMNVLQNYMT
+517 EEGFIMDVLQNYMT
-531 YETCYKIA
+531 YKTCYAIA
-539 NKTPDNPEVK
+539 NKTKDNPEVK
-549 GITAAKIIKKYAG
+549 GITAARIIKKYAD

-579 KDVTSKAIG
+579 KDITSKAIG
-588 GKGKMMVVASSR
+588 GKGKMMIVASSR

-611 RYLADMKQTD
+611 RYLEDMKQGP
-621 NAKEYEKIG
+621 NAKDYENID

-637 TVNDG
+637 TVKDG
-642 GVEYTEPKLN
+642 GVEYTEPQLN
-652 VRKDGS
+652 VRKDGTH
-658 QISEIQLRNDF
+658 ISETQLKSDF
-669 HEDFNILVVAEKYQT
+669 HDDFNVLVVAEKYQT

-698 RLKGVKAVQT
+698 KLKGVKAVQT

-718 KTDTFVLDFINTAD
+718 KTDTFILDFINTAD
-732 EIKGAFE
+732 EIKKAFE

-752 IDLIFE
+752 TDLIFE
-758 VQKKIA
+758 VQAKIA
-764 EANIYDDN
+764 EAKVYNES
-772 DVEKFAE
+772 DVEEFAK
-779 FYYSKAEQSNKDQ
+779 FYYSEGTQSDKDL
-792 GKIASMLDPAV
+792 GKIASMLEPAV
-803 KKYAKLGEEERFD
+803 EKYSKLEEVERFD

-829 YVSQINRLFN
+829 YISQINRLFN
-839 EQLHKEVIY
+839 EQLHKEVLY

-857 EDTDPIINIKDK
+857 EDSDPVVDIKNK

-876 LKETFHGTIDVVKG
+876 LKEVFKGSISLAEG
-890 KGETEV
+890 KGESSV
-896 GGNVGA
+896 GGKVGQVPDPA
-902 SPNSNEKDPL
+902 LLDPL
-912 NEVIQ
+912 NEVI
-917 KINEQYG
+917 KRINEQFG

-931 RVIYSSIHDKLM
+931 KVIYNSIHDKLM
-943 ADKKLQKVIKS
+943 SDKKLQKLIKS
-954 SKDDEEMIFASSIF
+954 SKDDEEKIFASSIF
-968 PKFFGDAANAGF
+968 PKFFGEAANAGF
-980 DEQVEAYTTL
+980 DEQVEAYNSL
-990 FEDKNKYKAMMS
+990 FEDKNKYKAMMA

-1007 LFQEVRQQVKNAK
+1007 LFKEVRELARSE
-1020 L
+1020 

>member
-1 MAITQTKE
+1 MAITETKE
-9 KNFEADIESFLISKA
+9 KNFEADIESYFISEA
-24 GGYKKGDAT
+24 GGYTKGNAI
-33 YDSAC
+33 YDPSCA
-38 GLFKDTFIEFI
+38 LFKETFIEFI

-72 IGFFDDAVARDGILK
+72 VTFFNDAVERDGILK

-123 WHCYRQWFYSAKNN
+123 WHCYRQWFFSADNN
-137 NSVDMVLVLNGIPLF
+137 KSVDMVLVLNGIPLF
-152 AFELKNQLTGQDV
+152 AFELKNQLTGQDIR
-165 NNAEYQWCHDRD
+165 NAEHQWCYDRN
-177 PKELCFKFNTRILA
+177 PRELCFRFNSRILA
-191 FFCVDLRRA
+191 FFCVDLRQA

-219 SNGAGVDGGAGNPA
+219 SNGAGNDGGAGNPA
-233 NPDGY
+233 NSDGY
-238 MTSYLWEYVFQR
+238 MTSYIWEKVFQR

-263 EITEEK
+263 EIKEEK
-269 KKDGK
+269 KKGGK
-274 IEVKKTLIFPRYHQ
+274 TETKKTLIFPRYHQ

-337 EPLFKSVII
+337 DPLFKSVII
-346 VTDRRIL
+346 VTDRRVL
-353 DKQLQTTVSGMDHVE
+353 DQQLQNTVDGMDHLP
-368 GFIETIDESKHAKD
+368 GFVETIDKDKHAKD

-404 YNEIEAAKGKNFA
+404 YKEIEAAKGKNFA
-417 VICDEAH
+417 IICDEAH
-424 SSQTGMAAAKLK
+424 SSQTGSAAAKLK
-436 VALADDED
+436 IALADDTD
-444 ALKQYAEL
+444 ALRQYAEL

-458 EVDKDDP
+458 EVDKEDP
-465 ILRELLKHG
+465 ILKELLKQG

-491 TLEIFGTEDKNGQFH
+491 TLEIFGSEDSNGQFH
-506 PFHVYSMRQAI
+506 PFHIYSMRQAI
-517 EEGFIMNVLQNYMT
+517 EEGFIMDVLQNYMT
-531 YETCYKIA
+531 YKTCYAIA
-539 NKTPDNPEVK
+539 NKTKDNPEVK
-549 GITAAKIIKKYAG
+549 GITAARIIKKYAD

-579 KDVTSKAIG
+579 KDITSKAIG
-588 GKGKMMVVASSR
+588 GQGKMMIVASSR

-611 RYLADMKQTD
+611 RYLEDMKQGP
-621 NAKEYEKIG
+621 NAKDYENID

-637 TVNDG
+637 TVKDG
-642 GVEYTEPKLN
+642 GVEYTEPQLN
-652 VRKDGS
+652 VRKDGTH
-658 QISEIQLRNDF
+658 ISETQLKSDF
-669 HEDFNILVVAEKYQT
+669 HDDFNVLVVAEKYQT

-698 RLKGVKAVQT
+698 KLKGVKAVQT
-708 LSRLNRVCPG
+708 LSRLNRVCQG
-718 KTDTFVLDFINTAD
+718 KTDTFILDFINTAD
-732 EIKGAFE
+732 EIKKAFE

-752 IDLIFE
+752 TDLIFE
-758 VQKKIA
+758 VQAKIA
-764 EANIYDDN
+764 EANIYN
-772 DVEKFAE
+772 ESDVEEFAK
-779 FYYSKAEQSNKDQ
+779 FYYSEGTQSDKDL
-792 GKIASMLDPAV
+792 GKIASMLEPAV
-803 KKYAKLGEEERFD
+803 EKYSKLEEVERFD

-829 YVSQINRLFN
+829 YISQINRLFN
-839 EQLHKEVIY
+839 EQLHKEVLY

-857 EDTDPIINIKDK
+857 EGSDPVIDIKNK

-876 LKETFHGTIDVVKG
+876 LKEVFKGSISLAEG
-890 KGETEV
+890 KGESSV
-896 GGNVGA
+896 GGKVGQVPDPA
-902 SPNSNEKDPL
+902 LLDPL
-912 NEVIQ
+912 NEVI
-917 KINEQYG
+917 KRINEQFG

-931 RVIYSSIHDKLM
+931 KVIYNSIHDKLM
-943 ADKKLQKVIKS
+943 ADKKLQKLIKS
-954 SKDDEEMIFASSIF
+954 SKDDEEKIFASSIF
-968 PKFFGDAANAGF
+968 PKFFGEAANAGF
-980 DEQVEAYTTL
+980 DEQVEAYNSL
-990 FEDKNKYKAMMS
+990 FEDKNKYKAMMA

-1007 LFQEVRQQVKNAK
+1007 LFKEIREQIREG
-1020 L
+1020 

>member
-1 MAITQTKE
+1 MAITETKE
-9 KNFEADIESFLISKA
+9 KNFEADIESYFISEA
-24 GGYKKGDAT
+24 GGYTKGNAI
-33 YDSAC
+33 YDPSCA
-38 GLFKDTFIEFI
+38 LFKDTFIEFI

-72 IGFFDDAVARDGILK
+72 ITFFNDAVERDGILK

-123 WHCYRQWFYSAKNN
+123 WHCYRQWFFSADNN
-137 NSVDMVLVLNGIPLF
+137 KSVDMVLVLNGIPLF
-152 AFELKNQLTGQDV
+152 AFELKNQLTGQDIR
-165 NNAEYQWCHDRD
+165 NAEHQWCYDRN
-177 PKELCFKFNTRILA
+177 PRELCFRFNSRILA
-191 FFCVDLRRA
+191 FFCVDLRQA

-219 SNGAGVDGGAGNPA
+219 SNGAGNDGGAGNPA

-238 MTSYLWEYVFQR
+238 MTSYIWENVFQR

-269 KKDGK
+269 KKGGK
-274 IEVKKTLIFPRYHQ
+274 TETKKTLIFPRYHQ

-337 EPLFKSVII
+337 DPLFKSVII
-346 VTDRRIL
+346 VTDRRVL
-353 DKQLQTTVSGMDHVE
+353 DQQLQNTVDGMDHLP
-368 GFIETIDESKHAKD
+368 GFVETIDKDKHAKD

-404 YNEIEAAKGKNFA
+404 YKEIEEAHGKNFA
-417 VICDEAH
+417 IICDEAH
-424 SSQTGMAAAKLK
+424 SSQTGSAAAKLK
-436 VALADDED
+436 IALADDVD
-444 ALKQYAEL
+444 ALRQYAEL

-458 EVDKDDP
+458 EIDKEDP
-465 ILRELLKHG
+465 ILKELLKQG

-491 TLEIFGTEDKNGQFH
+491 TLEIFGSEDSNGQFH
-506 PFHVYSMRQAI
+506 PFHIYSMRQAI
-517 EEGFIMNVLQNYMT
+517 EEGFIMDVLQNYMT
-531 YETCYKIA
+531 YKTCYAIA
-539 NKTPDNPEVK
+539 NKTKDNPEVK
-549 GITAAKIIKKYAG
+549 GITAARIIKKYAD

-579 KDVTSKAIG
+579 KDITSKAIG
-588 GKGKMMVVASSR
+588 GKGKMMIVASSR

-611 RYLADMKQTD
+611 RYLEDMKQGS
-621 NAKEYEKIG
+621 NAKDYDNID

-637 TVNDG
+637 TVKDG
-642 GVEYTEPKLN
+642 GVEYTEPQLN
-652 VRKDGS
+652 VRKDGTH
-658 QISEIQLRNDF
+658 INETQLKSDF
-669 HEDFNILVVAEKYQT
+669 HDDFNVLVVAEKYQT

-698 RLKGVKAVQT
+698 KLKGVKAVQT
-708 LSRLNRVCPG
+708 LSRLNRVCQG
-718 KTDTFVLDFINTAD
+718 KTDTFILDFINSAE
-732 EIKGAFE
+732 EIKKAFE

-752 IDLIFE
+752 TDLIFE
-758 VQKKIA
+758 VQAKIA
-764 EANIYDDN
+764 EANIYN
-772 DVEKFAE
+772 ESDVEEFAK
-779 FYYSKAEQSNKDQ
+779 FYYSEGTQSDKDL
-792 GKIASMLDPAV
+792 GKIASMIEPAV
-803 KKYAKLGEEERFD
+803 EKYSKLEEVERFD

-829 YVSQINRLFN
+829 YISQINRLFN
-839 EQLHKEVIY
+839 EQLHKEVLY

-857 EDTDPIINIKDK
+857 EGSDPVVDIKNK

-876 LKETFHGTIDVVKG
+876 LKEVFKGSISLAEG
-890 KGETEV
+890 KGESSV
-896 GGNVGA
+896 GGKVGQVPDSA
-902 SPNSNEKDPL
+902 LLDPL
-912 NEVIQ
+912 NKVI
-917 KINEQYG
+917 KRINEQFG

-931 RVIYSSIHDKLM
+931 KVIYNSIHDKLM
-943 ADKKLQKVIKS
+943 ADKKLQKLIKS
-954 SKDDEEMIFASSIF
+954 SKDDDEKIFTSSIF
-968 PKFFGDAANAGF
+968 PKFFGEAANAGF
-980 DEQVEAYTTL
+980 DEQVEAYNSL
-990 FEDKNKYKAMMS
+990 FEDKNKYKAMMA

-1007 LFQEVRQQVKNAK
+1007 LFKEIRQQAK
-1020 L
+1020 SE

>member
-1 MAITQTKE
+1 MAITETKE
-9 KNFEADIESFLISKA
+9 KNFEADIESYFISEA
-24 GGYKKGDAT
+24 GGYTKGNAI
-33 YDSAC
+33 YDPSCA
-38 GLFKDTFIEFI
+38 LFKETFIEFI

-72 IGFFDDAVARDGILK
+72 VTFFNDAVERDGILK

-123 WHCYRQWFYSAKNN
+123 WHCYRQWFFSADNN
-137 NSVDMVLVLNGIPLF
+137 KSVDMVLVLNGIPLF
-152 AFELKNQLTGQDV
+152 AFELKNQLTGQDIR
-165 NNAEYQWCHDRD
+165 NAEHQWCYDRN
-177 PKELCFKFNTRILA
+177 PRELCFRFNSRILA
-191 FFCVDLRRA
+191 FFCVDLRQA

-219 SNGAGVDGGAGNPA
+219 SNGAGNDGGAGNPA
-233 NPDGY
+233 NSDGY
-238 MTSYLWEYVFQR
+238 MTSYIWEKVFQR

-263 EITEEK
+263 EIKEEK
-269 KKDGK
+269 KKGGK
-274 IEVKKTLIFPRYHQ
+274 TETKKTLIFPRYHQ

-337 EPLFKSVII
+337 DPLFKSVII
-346 VTDRRIL
+346 VTDRRVL
-353 DKQLQTTVSGMDHVE
+353 DQQLQNTVDGMDHLP
-368 GFIETIDESKHAKD
+368 GFVETIDKDKHAKD

-404 YNEIEAAKGKNFA
+404 YKEIEAAKGKNFA
-417 VICDEAH
+417 IICDEAH
-424 SSQTGMAAAKLK
+424 SSQTGSAAAKLK
-436 VALADDED
+436 IALADDVD
-444 ALKQYAEL
+444 ALRQYAEL

-458 EVDKDDP
+458 EVDKEDP
-465 ILRELLKHG
+465 ILKELLKQG

-491 TLEIFGTEDKNGQFH
+491 TLEIFGSEDSNGQFH
-506 PFHVYSMRQAI
+506 PFHIYSMRQAI
-517 EEGFIMNVLQNYMT
+517 EEGFIMDVLQNYMT
-531 YETCYKIA
+531 YKTCYAIA
-539 NKTPDNPEVK
+539 NKTKDNPEVK
-549 GITAAKIIKKYAG
+549 GITAARIIKKYAD

-579 KDVTSKAIG
+579 KDITSKAIG
-588 GKGKMMVVASSR
+588 GKGKMMIVASSR

-611 RYLADMKQTD
+611 RYLEDMKQGPNSKD
-621 NAKEYEKIG
+621 YENID

-637 TVNDG
+637 TVKDG
-642 GVEYTEPKLN
+642 GVEYTEPQLN
-652 VRKDGS
+652 VRKDGTH
-658 QISEIQLRNDF
+658 ISETQLKSDF
-669 HEDFNILVVAEKYQT
+669 HDDFNVLVVAEKYQT

-698 RLKGVKAVQT
+698 KLKGVKAVQT

-718 KTDTFVLDFINTAD
+718 KTDTFILDFINTAD
-732 EIKGAFE
+732 EIKKAFE

-752 IDLIFE
+752 TDLIFE
-758 VQKKIA
+758 VQAKIA
-764 EANIYDDN
+764 EAKVYNES
-772 DVEKFAE
+772 DVEEFAK
-779 FYYSKAEQSNKDQ
+779 FYYSEGTQSDKDL
-792 GKIASMLDPAV
+792 GKIASMLEPAV
-803 KKYAKLGEEERFD
+803 EKYSKLEEVERFD

-829 YVSQINRLFN
+829 YISQINRLFN
-839 EQLHKEVIY
+839 EQLHKEVLY

-857 EDTDPIINIKDK
+857 EGSDPVIDIKNK

-876 LKETFHGTIDVVKG
+876 LKEVFKGSISLAEG
-890 KGETEV
+890 KGESSV
-896 GGNVGA
+896 GGKVGQVPDPA
-902 SPNSNEKDPL
+902 LLDPL
-912 NEVIQ
+912 NEVI
-917 KINEQYG
+917 KRINEQFG

-931 RVIYSSIHDKLM
+931 KVIYNSIHDKLM
-943 ADKKLQKVIKS
+943 ADKKLQKLIKS
-954 SKDDEEMIFASSIF
+954 SKDDDEKIFTSSIF
-968 PKFFGDAANAGF
+968 PKFFGEAANAGF
-980 DEQVEAYTTL
+980 DEQVEAYNSL
-990 FEDKNKYKAMMS
+990 FEDKNKYKAMMA

-1007 LFQEVRQQVKNAK
+1007 LFKEVRELARSE
-1020 L
+1020 